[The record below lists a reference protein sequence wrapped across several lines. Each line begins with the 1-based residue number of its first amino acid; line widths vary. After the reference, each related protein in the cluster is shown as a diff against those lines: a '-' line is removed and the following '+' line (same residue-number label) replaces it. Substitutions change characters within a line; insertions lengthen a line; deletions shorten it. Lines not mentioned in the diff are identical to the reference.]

1 MKKIKQILGVVAVF
15 LLVVGCY
22 SQTLQAKELTNSE
35 MIEDSNME
43 LYGQA
48 KFLDDDSIQLTPLET
63 NSSGCVWYPHSVDT
77 TQDFSITV
85 SYWIGGG
92 RELPYEGADG
102 MILGFTEK
110 KGIGSNGEYQG
121 FVSGEKSYGVELDS
135 YPYNRGDPDGKH
147 IAIIK
152 NNVRNH
158 LKYVLDDRV
167 DDSAWH
173 KLSVSYKAK
182 EKTLTVYLD
191 EKEVLASDGIELSQ
205 KCYLGISAATASGC
219 NQHLIKNISI
229 DGKIGQGRKI
239 KYSIKD
245 TYSFVNLTDKIPE
258 KIYTKKFGQLLG
270 RALRTIHDGT
280 AGQCYGM
287 AATVAASAEY
297 NSPAASSY
305 VDESNKKVENL
316 FDVKP
321 DMKSLQSKVTAS
333 EYIKCAFL
341 EQIKPGALSQRLFSV
356 NQLNKLYNKVKENVY
371 NDGEPVIIEIQ
382 DGGGHALLATGT
394 GEDTEEQTEILV
406 YDCNYPKTMRS
417 LYLLKNEKGKY
428 KGWQY
433 KTPYKEYSGGEN
445 YLGGLYDDK
454 YISYNTTTKKVIQS
468 FENYKGGKKEKID
481 TYALIKPSKTKDD
494 IELLKGYKGS
504 LELEKIGK
512 DESIIPI
519 SVVTGNS
526 DDCVGQYYWVNND
539 KIKFKSNTENSS
551 YVITS
556 ENIEVGMAVPKNS
569 EATVDISK
577 KNTPVSLKL
586 SGDRKFEI
594 EYTTTDNKENIILYK
609 IQGIG
614 GEEVSCEKNGSEID
628 ITGVKNIETTISIG
642 DKEISK
648 NNISDLSEGDTY
660 ILNVNDNTFRR
671 TEKIEN
677 NNVNIKVIANEN
689 GIAAARPLWLP
700 ALSKEIDIHDI
711 NVENIMFAGSIKA
724 VVGMID
730 NPESQSQ
737 YPYYIDF
744 SEFSNLMIVGNQGCG
759 KSTFIQTILYSMA
772 MNYHSDDVN
781 FYILDFSSGLLH
793 NFMKLPHCGNVAQ
806 VDEEDSVNR
815 TIRYLISVIEERNQ
829 IFKKAGVGGFWEFK
843 KISKEPMPLLL
854 LVIDNYFAFGENYE
868 SLEGDIT
875 TLLRSG
881 FRCGIQVIVSANR
894 MNDMKFRLR
903 QNITRVVPLQLNE
916 RMDYMEALGSYLAG
930 FTATVRG
937 RGLCKEEEILE
948 FQTALVSSEKTEYE
962 RIRKVSAE
970 FEAMAKTEKY
980 HARSILVLP
989 ENETYGEF
997 LEKMP
1002 EEMLE
1007 DYIPIGY
1014 EQKEIQPYTVSLK
1027 ESFCYLISGIGRKG
1041 VDNLLEN
1048 TTEYLAATENLPTKK
1063 ELYLV
1068 HLNKNCAIEEERAEA
1083 VYKNDEDIFSMLL
1096 FLKEEFTKR
1105 NKWRKEYLAEG
1116 KEERLYSILK
1126 KEFAQLFFIIDD
1138 FTAFLELVYKSH
1150 GTESYFPITEL
1161 FFKEGKGLGIY
1172 FIAGIDTGNSA
1183 SAVYTQ
1189 AYKNFT
1195 NEKKGIH
1202 LGGQLN
1208 QQNLF
1213 QFQIPITK
1221 QLTRLDDNIGCFVE
1235 KETPYSVFIPW
1246 NQSQ

>member
-526 DDCVGQYYWVNND
+526 DNCVGQYYWVNND

-677 NNVNIKVIANEN
+677 NNVNAKVKVGKIK
-689 GIAAARPLWLP
+689 
-700 ALSKEIDIHDI
+700 
-711 NVENIMFAGSIKA
+711 
-724 VVGMID
+724 
-730 NPESQSQ
+730 
-737 YPYYIDF
+737 
-744 SEFSNLMIVGNQGCG
+744 
-759 KSTFIQTILYSMA
+759 
-772 MNYHSDDVN
+772 
-781 FYILDFSSGLLH
+781 LL
-793 NFMKLPHCGNVAQ
+793 
-806 VDEEDSVNR
+806 
-815 TIRYLISVIEERNQ
+815 
-829 IFKKAGVGGFWEFK
+829 GVSK
-843 KISKEPMPLLL
+843 KISEGKKIVLKT
-854 LVIDNYFAFGENYE
+854 VISPNNASNK
-868 SLEGDIT
+868 T
-875 TLLRSG
+875 
-881 FRCGIQVIVSANR
+881 IVWKSSNP
-894 MNDMKFRLR
+894 K
-903 QNITRVVPLQLNE
+903 V
-916 RMDYMEALGSYLAG
+916 
-930 FTATVRG
+930 ATVT
-937 RGLCKEEEILE
+937 
-948 FQTALVSSEKTEYE
+948 Q
-962 RIRKVSAE
+962 
-970 FEAMAKTEKY
+970 
-980 HARSILVLP
+980 
-989 ENETYGEF
+989 
-997 LEKMP
+997 
-1002 EEMLE
+1002 
-1007 DYIPIGY
+1007 
-1014 EQKEIQPYTVSLK
+1014 
-1027 ESFCYLISGIGRKG
+1027 SGIVTMKKKTGGKKVAITAIATDGSNKYASWKITSMKG
-1041 VDNLLEN
+1041 VVKKVKINGKKRIKAGKTLKLKAKILATKHANKKLLWKSN
-1048 TTEYLAATENLPTKK
+1048 NSKLATVNQKGVVKVHKK
-1063 ELYLV
+1063 A
-1068 HLNKNCAIEEERAEA
+1068 K
-1083 VYKNDEDIFSMLL
+1083 
-1096 FLKEEFTKR
+1096 
-1105 NKWRKEYLAEG
+1105 G
-1116 KEERLYSILK
+1116 KTIK
-1126 KEFAQLFFIIDD
+1126 I
-1138 FTAFLELVYKSH
+1138 TAFATDGSNKKS
-1150 GTESYFPITEL
+1150 TI
-1161 FFKEGKGLGIY
+1161 KIK
-1172 FIAGIDTGNSA
+1172 
-1183 SAVYTQ
+1183 V
-1189 AYKNFT
+1189 K
-1195 NEKKGIH
+1195 
-1202 LGGQLN
+1202 
-1208 QQNLF
+1208 
-1213 QFQIPITK
+1213 
-1221 QLTRLDDNIGCFVE
+1221 
-1235 KETPYSVFIPW
+1235 
-1246 NQSQ
+1246 

>member
-445 YLGGLYDDK
+445 YLGGLYDNK

-677 NNVNIKVIANEN
+677 NNVNAKVKVGKIK
-689 GIAAARPLWLP
+689 
-700 ALSKEIDIHDI
+700 
-711 NVENIMFAGSIKA
+711 
-724 VVGMID
+724 
-730 NPESQSQ
+730 
-737 YPYYIDF
+737 
-744 SEFSNLMIVGNQGCG
+744 
-759 KSTFIQTILYSMA
+759 
-772 MNYHSDDVN
+772 
-781 FYILDFSSGLLH
+781 LL
-793 NFMKLPHCGNVAQ
+793 
-806 VDEEDSVNR
+806 
-815 TIRYLISVIEERNQ
+815 
-829 IFKKAGVGGFWEFK
+829 GVSK
-843 KISKEPMPLLL
+843 KISEGKKIVLKT
-854 LVIDNYFAFGENYE
+854 VISPNNASNK
-868 SLEGDIT
+868 T
-875 TLLRSG
+875 
-881 FRCGIQVIVSANR
+881 IVWKSSNP
-894 MNDMKFRLR
+894 K
-903 QNITRVVPLQLNE
+903 V
-916 RMDYMEALGSYLAG
+916 
-930 FTATVRG
+930 ATVT
-937 RGLCKEEEILE
+937 
-948 FQTALVSSEKTEYE
+948 Q
-962 RIRKVSAE
+962 
-970 FEAMAKTEKY
+970 
-980 HARSILVLP
+980 
-989 ENETYGEF
+989 
-997 LEKMP
+997 
-1002 EEMLE
+1002 
-1007 DYIPIGY
+1007 
-1014 EQKEIQPYTVSLK
+1014 
-1027 ESFCYLISGIGRKG
+1027 SGIVTMKKKTGGKKVAITAIATDGSNKYASWKITSMKG
-1041 VDNLLEN
+1041 VVKKVKINGKKRIKAGKTLKLKAKILATKHANKKLLWKSN
-1048 TTEYLAATENLPTKK
+1048 NSKLATVNQKGVVKVHKK
-1063 ELYLV
+1063 A
-1068 HLNKNCAIEEERAEA
+1068 K
-1083 VYKNDEDIFSMLL
+1083 
-1096 FLKEEFTKR
+1096 
-1105 NKWRKEYLAEG
+1105 G
-1116 KEERLYSILK
+1116 KTIK
-1126 KEFAQLFFIIDD
+1126 I
-1138 FTAFLELVYKSH
+1138 TAFATDGSNKKS
-1150 GTESYFPITEL
+1150 TI
-1161 FFKEGKGLGIY
+1161 KIK
-1172 FIAGIDTGNSA
+1172 
-1183 SAVYTQ
+1183 V
-1189 AYKNFT
+1189 K
-1195 NEKKGIH
+1195 
-1202 LGGQLN
+1202 
-1208 QQNLF
+1208 
-1213 QFQIPITK
+1213 
-1221 QLTRLDDNIGCFVE
+1221 
-1235 KETPYSVFIPW
+1235 
-1246 NQSQ
+1246 

>member
-677 NNVNIKVIANEN
+677 NNVNAKV
-689 GIAAARPLWLP
+689 
-700 ALSKEIDIHDI
+700 K
-711 NVENIMFAGSIKA
+711 
-724 VVGMID
+724 VGK
-730 NPESQSQ
+730 N
-737 YPYYIDF
+737 
-744 SEFSNLMIVGNQGCG
+744 
-759 KSTFIQTILYSMA
+759 K
-772 MNYHSDDVN
+772 
-781 FYILDFSSGLLH
+781 LL
-793 NFMKLPHCGNVAQ
+793 
-806 VDEEDSVNR
+806 
-815 TIRYLISVIEERNQ
+815 
-829 IFKKAGVGGFWEFK
+829 GVSK
-843 KISKEPMPLLL
+843 KISEGKKIVLKT
-854 LVIDNYFAFGENYE
+854 VISPNNASNK
-868 SLEGDIT
+868 T
-875 TLLRSG
+875 
-881 FRCGIQVIVSANR
+881 IVWKSSNP
-894 MNDMKFRLR
+894 K
-903 QNITRVVPLQLNE
+903 V
-916 RMDYMEALGSYLAG
+916 
-930 FTATVRG
+930 ATVT
-937 RGLCKEEEILE
+937 
-948 FQTALVSSEKTEYE
+948 Q
-962 RIRKVSAE
+962 
-970 FEAMAKTEKY
+970 
-980 HARSILVLP
+980 
-989 ENETYGEF
+989 
-997 LEKMP
+997 
-1002 EEMLE
+1002 
-1007 DYIPIGY
+1007 
-1014 EQKEIQPYTVSLK
+1014 
-1027 ESFCYLISGIGRKG
+1027 SGIVTMKKKTGGKKVAITAIATDGSNKYASWKITSMKG
-1041 VDNLLEN
+1041 VVKKVKINGKKRIKAGKTLKLKAKILATKHANKKLLWKSN
-1048 TTEYLAATENLPTKK
+1048 NSKLATVNQKGVVKVHKK
-1063 ELYLV
+1063 A
-1068 HLNKNCAIEEERAEA
+1068 K
-1083 VYKNDEDIFSMLL
+1083 
-1096 FLKEEFTKR
+1096 
-1105 NKWRKEYLAEG
+1105 G
-1116 KEERLYSILK
+1116 KTIK
-1126 KEFAQLFFIIDD
+1126 I
-1138 FTAFLELVYKSH
+1138 TAFATDGSNKKS
-1150 GTESYFPITEL
+1150 TI
-1161 FFKEGKGLGIY
+1161 KIK
-1172 FIAGIDTGNSA
+1172 
-1183 SAVYTQ
+1183 V
-1189 AYKNFT
+1189 K
-1195 NEKKGIH
+1195 
-1202 LGGQLN
+1202 
-1208 QQNLF
+1208 
-1213 QFQIPITK
+1213 
-1221 QLTRLDDNIGCFVE
+1221 
-1235 KETPYSVFIPW
+1235 
-1246 NQSQ
+1246 

>member
-539 KIKFKSNTENSS
+539 KIKFKSNAENSS

-677 NNVNIKVIANEN
+677 NNVNAKVKVGKIK
-689 GIAAARPLWLP
+689 
-700 ALSKEIDIHDI
+700 
-711 NVENIMFAGSIKA
+711 
-724 VVGMID
+724 
-730 NPESQSQ
+730 
-737 YPYYIDF
+737 
-744 SEFSNLMIVGNQGCG
+744 
-759 KSTFIQTILYSMA
+759 
-772 MNYHSDDVN
+772 
-781 FYILDFSSGLLH
+781 LL
-793 NFMKLPHCGNVAQ
+793 
-806 VDEEDSVNR
+806 
-815 TIRYLISVIEERNQ
+815 
-829 IFKKAGVGGFWEFK
+829 GVSK
-843 KISKEPMPLLL
+843 KISEGKKIVLKT
-854 LVIDNYFAFGENYE
+854 VISPNNASNK
-868 SLEGDIT
+868 T
-875 TLLRSG
+875 
-881 FRCGIQVIVSANR
+881 IVWKSSNP
-894 MNDMKFRLR
+894 K
-903 QNITRVVPLQLNE
+903 V
-916 RMDYMEALGSYLAG
+916 
-930 FTATVRG
+930 ATVT
-937 RGLCKEEEILE
+937 
-948 FQTALVSSEKTEYE
+948 Q
-962 RIRKVSAE
+962 
-970 FEAMAKTEKY
+970 
-980 HARSILVLP
+980 
-989 ENETYGEF
+989 
-997 LEKMP
+997 
-1002 EEMLE
+1002 
-1007 DYIPIGY
+1007 
-1014 EQKEIQPYTVSLK
+1014 
-1027 ESFCYLISGIGRKG
+1027 SGIVTMKKKTGGKKVAITAIATDGSNKYASWKITSMKG
-1041 VDNLLEN
+1041 VVKKVKINGKKRIKAGKTLKLKAKILATKHANKKLLWKSN
-1048 TTEYLAATENLPTKK
+1048 NSKLATVNQKGVVKVHKK
-1063 ELYLV
+1063 A
-1068 HLNKNCAIEEERAEA
+1068 K
-1083 VYKNDEDIFSMLL
+1083 
-1096 FLKEEFTKR
+1096 
-1105 NKWRKEYLAEG
+1105 G
-1116 KEERLYSILK
+1116 KTIK
-1126 KEFAQLFFIIDD
+1126 I
-1138 FTAFLELVYKSH
+1138 TAFATDGSNKKS
-1150 GTESYFPITEL
+1150 TI
-1161 FFKEGKGLGIY
+1161 KIK
-1172 FIAGIDTGNSA
+1172 
-1183 SAVYTQ
+1183 V
-1189 AYKNFT
+1189 K
-1195 NEKKGIH
+1195 
-1202 LGGQLN
+1202 
-1208 QQNLF
+1208 
-1213 QFQIPITK
+1213 
-1221 QLTRLDDNIGCFVE
+1221 
-1235 KETPYSVFIPW
+1235 
-1246 NQSQ
+1246 

>member
-569 EATVDISK
+569 EATVNISK

-677 NNVNIKVIANEN
+677 NNVNAKVKVGKIK
-689 GIAAARPLWLP
+689 
-700 ALSKEIDIHDI
+700 
-711 NVENIMFAGSIKA
+711 
-724 VVGMID
+724 
-730 NPESQSQ
+730 
-737 YPYYIDF
+737 
-744 SEFSNLMIVGNQGCG
+744 
-759 KSTFIQTILYSMA
+759 
-772 MNYHSDDVN
+772 
-781 FYILDFSSGLLH
+781 LL
-793 NFMKLPHCGNVAQ
+793 
-806 VDEEDSVNR
+806 
-815 TIRYLISVIEERNQ
+815 
-829 IFKKAGVGGFWEFK
+829 GVSK
-843 KISKEPMPLLL
+843 KISEGKKIVLKT
-854 LVIDNYFAFGENYE
+854 VISPNNASNK
-868 SLEGDIT
+868 T
-875 TLLRSG
+875 
-881 FRCGIQVIVSANR
+881 IVWKSSNP
-894 MNDMKFRLR
+894 K
-903 QNITRVVPLQLNE
+903 V
-916 RMDYMEALGSYLAG
+916 
-930 FTATVRG
+930 ATVT
-937 RGLCKEEEILE
+937 
-948 FQTALVSSEKTEYE
+948 Q
-962 RIRKVSAE
+962 
-970 FEAMAKTEKY
+970 
-980 HARSILVLP
+980 
-989 ENETYGEF
+989 
-997 LEKMP
+997 
-1002 EEMLE
+1002 
-1007 DYIPIGY
+1007 
-1014 EQKEIQPYTVSLK
+1014 
-1027 ESFCYLISGIGRKG
+1027 SGIVTMKKKTGGKKVAITAIATDGSNKYASWKITSMKG
-1041 VDNLLEN
+1041 VVKKVKINGKKRIKAGKTLKLKAKILATKHANKKLLWKSN
-1048 TTEYLAATENLPTKK
+1048 NSKLATVNQKGVVKVHKK
-1063 ELYLV
+1063 A
-1068 HLNKNCAIEEERAEA
+1068 K
-1083 VYKNDEDIFSMLL
+1083 
-1096 FLKEEFTKR
+1096 
-1105 NKWRKEYLAEG
+1105 G
-1116 KEERLYSILK
+1116 KTIK
-1126 KEFAQLFFIIDD
+1126 I
-1138 FTAFLELVYKSH
+1138 TAFATDGSNKKS
-1150 GTESYFPITEL
+1150 TI
-1161 FFKEGKGLGIY
+1161 KIK
-1172 FIAGIDTGNSA
+1172 
-1183 SAVYTQ
+1183 V
-1189 AYKNFT
+1189 K
-1195 NEKKGIH
+1195 
-1202 LGGQLN
+1202 
-1208 QQNLF
+1208 
-1213 QFQIPITK
+1213 
-1221 QLTRLDDNIGCFVE
+1221 
-1235 KETPYSVFIPW
+1235 
-1246 NQSQ
+1246 

>member
-551 YVITS
+551 YEITS

-677 NNVNIKVIANEN
+677 NNVNAKVKVGKIK
-689 GIAAARPLWLP
+689 
-700 ALSKEIDIHDI
+700 
-711 NVENIMFAGSIKA
+711 
-724 VVGMID
+724 
-730 NPESQSQ
+730 
-737 YPYYIDF
+737 
-744 SEFSNLMIVGNQGCG
+744 
-759 KSTFIQTILYSMA
+759 
-772 MNYHSDDVN
+772 
-781 FYILDFSSGLLH
+781 LL
-793 NFMKLPHCGNVAQ
+793 
-806 VDEEDSVNR
+806 
-815 TIRYLISVIEERNQ
+815 
-829 IFKKAGVGGFWEFK
+829 GVSK
-843 KISKEPMPLLL
+843 KISEGKKIVLKT
-854 LVIDNYFAFGENYE
+854 VISPNNASNK
-868 SLEGDIT
+868 T
-875 TLLRSG
+875 
-881 FRCGIQVIVSANR
+881 IVWKSSNP
-894 MNDMKFRLR
+894 K
-903 QNITRVVPLQLNE
+903 V
-916 RMDYMEALGSYLAG
+916 
-930 FTATVRG
+930 ATVT
-937 RGLCKEEEILE
+937 
-948 FQTALVSSEKTEYE
+948 Q
-962 RIRKVSAE
+962 
-970 FEAMAKTEKY
+970 
-980 HARSILVLP
+980 
-989 ENETYGEF
+989 
-997 LEKMP
+997 
-1002 EEMLE
+1002 
-1007 DYIPIGY
+1007 
-1014 EQKEIQPYTVSLK
+1014 
-1027 ESFCYLISGIGRKG
+1027 SGIVTMKKKTGGKKVAITAIATDGSNKYASWKITSMKG
-1041 VDNLLEN
+1041 VVKKVKINGKKRIKAGKTLKLKAKILATKHANKKLLWKSN
-1048 TTEYLAATENLPTKK
+1048 NSKLATVNQKGVVKVHKK
-1063 ELYLV
+1063 A
-1068 HLNKNCAIEEERAEA
+1068 K
-1083 VYKNDEDIFSMLL
+1083 
-1096 FLKEEFTKR
+1096 
-1105 NKWRKEYLAEG
+1105 G
-1116 KEERLYSILK
+1116 KTIK
-1126 KEFAQLFFIIDD
+1126 I
-1138 FTAFLELVYKSH
+1138 TAFATDGSNKKS
-1150 GTESYFPITEL
+1150 TI
-1161 FFKEGKGLGIY
+1161 KIK
-1172 FIAGIDTGNSA
+1172 
-1183 SAVYTQ
+1183 V
-1189 AYKNFT
+1189 K
-1195 NEKKGIH
+1195 
-1202 LGGQLN
+1202 
-1208 QQNLF
+1208 
-1213 QFQIPITK
+1213 
-1221 QLTRLDDNIGCFVE
+1221 
-1235 KETPYSVFIPW
+1235 
-1246 NQSQ
+1246 

>member
-677 NNVNIKVIANEN
+677 NNVNAKVKVGKIK
-689 GIAAARPLWLP
+689 
-700 ALSKEIDIHDI
+700 
-711 NVENIMFAGSIKA
+711 
-724 VVGMID
+724 
-730 NPESQSQ
+730 
-737 YPYYIDF
+737 
-744 SEFSNLMIVGNQGCG
+744 
-759 KSTFIQTILYSMA
+759 
-772 MNYHSDDVN
+772 
-781 FYILDFSSGLLH
+781 LL
-793 NFMKLPHCGNVAQ
+793 
-806 VDEEDSVNR
+806 
-815 TIRYLISVIEERNQ
+815 
-829 IFKKAGVGGFWEFK
+829 GVSK
-843 KISKEPMPLLL
+843 KISEGKKIVLKT
-854 LVIDNYFAFGENYE
+854 VISPNNASNK
-868 SLEGDIT
+868 T
-875 TLLRSG
+875 
-881 FRCGIQVIVSANR
+881 IVWKSSNP
-894 MNDMKFRLR
+894 K
-903 QNITRVVPLQLNE
+903 V
-916 RMDYMEALGSYLAG
+916 
-930 FTATVRG
+930 ATVT
-937 RGLCKEEEILE
+937 
-948 FQTALVSSEKTEYE
+948 Q
-962 RIRKVSAE
+962 
-970 FEAMAKTEKY
+970 
-980 HARSILVLP
+980 
-989 ENETYGEF
+989 
-997 LEKMP
+997 
-1002 EEMLE
+1002 
-1007 DYIPIGY
+1007 
-1014 EQKEIQPYTVSLK
+1014 
-1027 ESFCYLISGIGRKG
+1027 SGIVTMKKKTGGKKVAITAIATDGSNKYASWKITSMKG
-1041 VDNLLEN
+1041 VVKKVKINGKKRIKAGKTLKLKAKILATKHANKKLLWKSN
-1048 TTEYLAATENLPTKK
+1048 NSKLATVNQKGVVKVHKKAKGKRTE
-1063 ELYLV
+1063 
-1068 HLNKNCAIEEERAEA
+1068 
-1083 VYKNDEDIFSMLL
+1083 
-1096 FLKEEFTKR
+1096 TKR
-1105 NKWRKEYLAEG
+1105 EY
-1116 KEERLYSILK
+1116 
-1126 KEFAQLFFIIDD
+1126 
-1138 FTAFLELVYKSH
+1138 
-1150 GTESYFPITEL
+1150 
-1161 FFKEGKGLGIY
+1161 
-1172 FIAGIDTGNSA
+1172 
-1183 SAVYTQ
+1183 
-1189 AYKNFT
+1189 
-1195 NEKKGIH
+1195 
-1202 LGGQLN
+1202 
-1208 QQNLF
+1208 
-1213 QFQIPITK
+1213 
-1221 QLTRLDDNIGCFVE
+1221 
-1235 KETPYSVFIPW
+1235 
-1246 NQSQ
+1246 

>member
-158 LKYVLDDRV
+158 LKYVLDNRV

-677 NNVNIKVIANEN
+677 NNVNAKVKVGKIK
-689 GIAAARPLWLP
+689 
-700 ALSKEIDIHDI
+700 
-711 NVENIMFAGSIKA
+711 
-724 VVGMID
+724 
-730 NPESQSQ
+730 
-737 YPYYIDF
+737 
-744 SEFSNLMIVGNQGCG
+744 
-759 KSTFIQTILYSMA
+759 
-772 MNYHSDDVN
+772 
-781 FYILDFSSGLLH
+781 LL
-793 NFMKLPHCGNVAQ
+793 
-806 VDEEDSVNR
+806 
-815 TIRYLISVIEERNQ
+815 
-829 IFKKAGVGGFWEFK
+829 GVSK
-843 KISKEPMPLLL
+843 KISEGKKIVLKA
-854 LVIDNYFAFGENYE
+854 VISPNNASNK
-868 SLEGDIT
+868 T
-875 TLLRSG
+875 
-881 FRCGIQVIVSANR
+881 IVWKSSNP
-894 MNDMKFRLR
+894 K
-903 QNITRVVPLQLNE
+903 V
-916 RMDYMEALGSYLAG
+916 
-930 FTATVRG
+930 ATVT
-937 RGLCKEEEILE
+937 
-948 FQTALVSSEKTEYE
+948 Q
-962 RIRKVSAE
+962 
-970 FEAMAKTEKY
+970 
-980 HARSILVLP
+980 
-989 ENETYGEF
+989 
-997 LEKMP
+997 
-1002 EEMLE
+1002 
-1007 DYIPIGY
+1007 
-1014 EQKEIQPYTVSLK
+1014 
-1027 ESFCYLISGIGRKG
+1027 SGIVTMKKKTGGKKVTITAIATDGSNKYASWKITSMKG
-1041 VDNLLEN
+1041 VVKKVKINGKKRIKAGKTLKLKAKVLATKHANKKLLWKSN
-1048 TTEYLAATENLPTKK
+1048 NSKFATVNQKGVVKVHKK
-1063 ELYLV
+1063 A
-1068 HLNKNCAIEEERAEA
+1068 K
-1083 VYKNDEDIFSMLL
+1083 
-1096 FLKEEFTKR
+1096 
-1105 NKWRKEYLAEG
+1105 G
-1116 KEERLYSILK
+1116 KTIK
-1126 KEFAQLFFIIDD
+1126 I
-1138 FTAFLELVYKSH
+1138 TAFATDGSNKKS
-1150 GTESYFPITEL
+1150 TI
-1161 FFKEGKGLGIY
+1161 KIK
-1172 FIAGIDTGNSA
+1172 
-1183 SAVYTQ
+1183 V
-1189 AYKNFT
+1189 K
-1195 NEKKGIH
+1195 
-1202 LGGQLN
+1202 
-1208 QQNLF
+1208 
-1213 QFQIPITK
+1213 
-1221 QLTRLDDNIGCFVE
+1221 
-1235 KETPYSVFIPW
+1235 
-1246 NQSQ
+1246 

>member
-628 ITGVKNIETTISIG
+628 ITGVKNIETTISIR

-677 NNVNIKVIANEN
+677 NNVNAKVKVGKIK
-689 GIAAARPLWLP
+689 
-700 ALSKEIDIHDI
+700 
-711 NVENIMFAGSIKA
+711 
-724 VVGMID
+724 
-730 NPESQSQ
+730 
-737 YPYYIDF
+737 
-744 SEFSNLMIVGNQGCG
+744 
-759 KSTFIQTILYSMA
+759 
-772 MNYHSDDVN
+772 
-781 FYILDFSSGLLH
+781 LL
-793 NFMKLPHCGNVAQ
+793 
-806 VDEEDSVNR
+806 
-815 TIRYLISVIEERNQ
+815 
-829 IFKKAGVGGFWEFK
+829 GVSK
-843 KISKEPMPLLL
+843 KISEGKKIVLKT
-854 LVIDNYFAFGENYE
+854 VISPNNASNK
-868 SLEGDIT
+868 T
-875 TLLRSG
+875 
-881 FRCGIQVIVSANR
+881 IVWKSSNP
-894 MNDMKFRLR
+894 K
-903 QNITRVVPLQLNE
+903 V
-916 RMDYMEALGSYLAG
+916 
-930 FTATVRG
+930 ATVT
-937 RGLCKEEEILE
+937 
-948 FQTALVSSEKTEYE
+948 Q
-962 RIRKVSAE
+962 
-970 FEAMAKTEKY
+970 
-980 HARSILVLP
+980 
-989 ENETYGEF
+989 
-997 LEKMP
+997 
-1002 EEMLE
+1002 
-1007 DYIPIGY
+1007 
-1014 EQKEIQPYTVSLK
+1014 
-1027 ESFCYLISGIGRKG
+1027 SGIVTMKKKTGGKKVAITAIATDGSNKYASWKITSMKG
-1041 VDNLLEN
+1041 VVKKVKINGKKRIKAGKTLKLKAKILATKHANKKLLWKSN
-1048 TTEYLAATENLPTKK
+1048 NSKLATVNQKGVVKVHKK
-1063 ELYLV
+1063 A
-1068 HLNKNCAIEEERAEA
+1068 K
-1083 VYKNDEDIFSMLL
+1083 
-1096 FLKEEFTKR
+1096 
-1105 NKWRKEYLAEG
+1105 G
-1116 KEERLYSILK
+1116 KTIK
-1126 KEFAQLFFIIDD
+1126 I
-1138 FTAFLELVYKSH
+1138 TAFATDGSNKKS
-1150 GTESYFPITEL
+1150 TI
-1161 FFKEGKGLGIY
+1161 KIK
-1172 FIAGIDTGNSA
+1172 
-1183 SAVYTQ
+1183 V
-1189 AYKNFT
+1189 K
-1195 NEKKGIH
+1195 
-1202 LGGQLN
+1202 
-1208 QQNLF
+1208 
-1213 QFQIPITK
+1213 
-1221 QLTRLDDNIGCFVE
+1221 
-1235 KETPYSVFIPW
+1235 
-1246 NQSQ
+1246 

>member
-677 NNVNIKVIANEN
+677 NNVNAKVKVGKIK
-689 GIAAARPLWLP
+689 
-700 ALSKEIDIHDI
+700 
-711 NVENIMFAGSIKA
+711 
-724 VVGMID
+724 
-730 NPESQSQ
+730 
-737 YPYYIDF
+737 
-744 SEFSNLMIVGNQGCG
+744 
-759 KSTFIQTILYSMA
+759 
-772 MNYHSDDVN
+772 
-781 FYILDFSSGLLH
+781 LL
-793 NFMKLPHCGNVAQ
+793 
-806 VDEEDSVNR
+806 
-815 TIRYLISVIEERNQ
+815 
-829 IFKKAGVGGFWEFK
+829 GVSK
-843 KISKEPMPLLL
+843 KISEGKKIVLKT
-854 LVIDNYFAFGENYE
+854 VISPNNASDK
-868 SLEGDIT
+868 T
-875 TLLRSG
+875 
-881 FRCGIQVIVSANR
+881 IVWKSSNP
-894 MNDMKFRLR
+894 K
-903 QNITRVVPLQLNE
+903 V
-916 RMDYMEALGSYLAG
+916 
-930 FTATVRG
+930 ATVT
-937 RGLCKEEEILE
+937 
-948 FQTALVSSEKTEYE
+948 Q
-962 RIRKVSAE
+962 
-970 FEAMAKTEKY
+970 
-980 HARSILVLP
+980 
-989 ENETYGEF
+989 
-997 LEKMP
+997 
-1002 EEMLE
+1002 
-1007 DYIPIGY
+1007 
-1014 EQKEIQPYTVSLK
+1014 
-1027 ESFCYLISGIGRKG
+1027 SGIVTMKKKTGGKKVAITAIATDGSNKYASWKITSMKG
-1041 VDNLLEN
+1041 VVKKVKINGKKRIKAGKTLKLKAKILATKHANKKLLWKSN
-1048 TTEYLAATENLPTKK
+1048 NSKLATVNQKGVVKVHKK
-1063 ELYLV
+1063 A
-1068 HLNKNCAIEEERAEA
+1068 K
-1083 VYKNDEDIFSMLL
+1083 
-1096 FLKEEFTKR
+1096 
-1105 NKWRKEYLAEG
+1105 G
-1116 KEERLYSILK
+1116 KTIK
-1126 KEFAQLFFIIDD
+1126 I
-1138 FTAFLELVYKSH
+1138 TAFATDGSNKKS
-1150 GTESYFPITEL
+1150 TI
-1161 FFKEGKGLGIY
+1161 KIK
-1172 FIAGIDTGNSA
+1172 
-1183 SAVYTQ
+1183 V
-1189 AYKNFT
+1189 K
-1195 NEKKGIH
+1195 
-1202 LGGQLN
+1202 
-1208 QQNLF
+1208 
-1213 QFQIPITK
+1213 
-1221 QLTRLDDNIGCFVE
+1221 
-1235 KETPYSVFIPW
+1235 
-1246 NQSQ
+1246 

>member
-147 IAIIK
+147 IEIIK

-677 NNVNIKVIANEN
+677 NNVNAKVKVGKIK
-689 GIAAARPLWLP
+689 
-700 ALSKEIDIHDI
+700 
-711 NVENIMFAGSIKA
+711 
-724 VVGMID
+724 
-730 NPESQSQ
+730 
-737 YPYYIDF
+737 
-744 SEFSNLMIVGNQGCG
+744 
-759 KSTFIQTILYSMA
+759 
-772 MNYHSDDVN
+772 
-781 FYILDFSSGLLH
+781 LL
-793 NFMKLPHCGNVAQ
+793 
-806 VDEEDSVNR
+806 
-815 TIRYLISVIEERNQ
+815 
-829 IFKKAGVGGFWEFK
+829 GVSK
-843 KISKEPMPLLL
+843 KISEGKKIVLKT
-854 LVIDNYFAFGENYE
+854 VISPNNASNK
-868 SLEGDIT
+868 T
-875 TLLRSG
+875 
-881 FRCGIQVIVSANR
+881 IVWKSSNP
-894 MNDMKFRLR
+894 K
-903 QNITRVVPLQLNE
+903 V
-916 RMDYMEALGSYLAG
+916 
-930 FTATVRG
+930 ATVT
-937 RGLCKEEEILE
+937 
-948 FQTALVSSEKTEYE
+948 Q
-962 RIRKVSAE
+962 
-970 FEAMAKTEKY
+970 
-980 HARSILVLP
+980 
-989 ENETYGEF
+989 
-997 LEKMP
+997 
-1002 EEMLE
+1002 
-1007 DYIPIGY
+1007 
-1014 EQKEIQPYTVSLK
+1014 
-1027 ESFCYLISGIGRKG
+1027 SGIVTMKKKTGGKKVAITAIATDGSNKYASWKITSMKG
-1041 VDNLLEN
+1041 VVKKVKINGKKRIKAGKTLKLKAKILATKHANKKLLWKSN
-1048 TTEYLAATENLPTKK
+1048 NSKLATVNQKGVVKVHKK
-1063 ELYLV
+1063 A
-1068 HLNKNCAIEEERAEA
+1068 K
-1083 VYKNDEDIFSMLL
+1083 
-1096 FLKEEFTKR
+1096 
-1105 NKWRKEYLAEG
+1105 G
-1116 KEERLYSILK
+1116 KTIK
-1126 KEFAQLFFIIDD
+1126 I
-1138 FTAFLELVYKSH
+1138 TAFATDGSNKKS
-1150 GTESYFPITEL
+1150 TI
-1161 FFKEGKGLGIY
+1161 KIK
-1172 FIAGIDTGNSA
+1172 
-1183 SAVYTQ
+1183 V
-1189 AYKNFT
+1189 K
-1195 NEKKGIH
+1195 
-1202 LGGQLN
+1202 
-1208 QQNLF
+1208 
-1213 QFQIPITK
+1213 
-1221 QLTRLDDNIGCFVE
+1221 
-1235 KETPYSVFIPW
+1235 
-1246 NQSQ
+1246 

>member
-48 KFLDDDSIQLTPLET
+48 TFLDDDSIQLTPLET

-677 NNVNIKVIANEN
+677 NNVNAKVKVGKIK
-689 GIAAARPLWLP
+689 
-700 ALSKEIDIHDI
+700 
-711 NVENIMFAGSIKA
+711 
-724 VVGMID
+724 
-730 NPESQSQ
+730 
-737 YPYYIDF
+737 
-744 SEFSNLMIVGNQGCG
+744 
-759 KSTFIQTILYSMA
+759 
-772 MNYHSDDVN
+772 
-781 FYILDFSSGLLH
+781 LL
-793 NFMKLPHCGNVAQ
+793 
-806 VDEEDSVNR
+806 
-815 TIRYLISVIEERNQ
+815 
-829 IFKKAGVGGFWEFK
+829 GVSK
-843 KISKEPMPLLL
+843 KISEGKKIVLKT
-854 LVIDNYFAFGENYE
+854 VISPNNASNK
-868 SLEGDIT
+868 T
-875 TLLRSG
+875 
-881 FRCGIQVIVSANR
+881 IVWKSSNP
-894 MNDMKFRLR
+894 K
-903 QNITRVVPLQLNE
+903 V
-916 RMDYMEALGSYLAG
+916 
-930 FTATVRG
+930 ATVT
-937 RGLCKEEEILE
+937 
-948 FQTALVSSEKTEYE
+948 Q
-962 RIRKVSAE
+962 
-970 FEAMAKTEKY
+970 
-980 HARSILVLP
+980 
-989 ENETYGEF
+989 
-997 LEKMP
+997 
-1002 EEMLE
+1002 
-1007 DYIPIGY
+1007 
-1014 EQKEIQPYTVSLK
+1014 
-1027 ESFCYLISGIGRKG
+1027 SGIVTMKKKTGGKKVAITAIATDGSNKYASWKITSMKG
-1041 VDNLLEN
+1041 VVKKVKINGKKRIKAGKTLKLKAKILATKHANKKLLWKSN
-1048 TTEYLAATENLPTKK
+1048 NSKLATVNQKGVVKVHKK
-1063 ELYLV
+1063 A
-1068 HLNKNCAIEEERAEA
+1068 K
-1083 VYKNDEDIFSMLL
+1083 
-1096 FLKEEFTKR
+1096 
-1105 NKWRKEYLAEG
+1105 G
-1116 KEERLYSILK
+1116 KTIK
-1126 KEFAQLFFIIDD
+1126 I
-1138 FTAFLELVYKSH
+1138 TAFATDGSNKKS
-1150 GTESYFPITEL
+1150 TI
-1161 FFKEGKGLGIY
+1161 KIK
-1172 FIAGIDTGNSA
+1172 
-1183 SAVYTQ
+1183 V
-1189 AYKNFT
+1189 K
-1195 NEKKGIH
+1195 
-1202 LGGQLN
+1202 
-1208 QQNLF
+1208 
-1213 QFQIPITK
+1213 
-1221 QLTRLDDNIGCFVE
+1221 
-1235 KETPYSVFIPW
+1235 
-1246 NQSQ
+1246 

>member
-677 NNVNIKVIANEN
+677 NNVNAKVKVEKIK
-689 GIAAARPLWLP
+689 
-700 ALSKEIDIHDI
+700 
-711 NVENIMFAGSIKA
+711 
-724 VVGMID
+724 
-730 NPESQSQ
+730 
-737 YPYYIDF
+737 
-744 SEFSNLMIVGNQGCG
+744 
-759 KSTFIQTILYSMA
+759 
-772 MNYHSDDVN
+772 
-781 FYILDFSSGLLH
+781 LL
-793 NFMKLPHCGNVAQ
+793 
-806 VDEEDSVNR
+806 
-815 TIRYLISVIEERNQ
+815 
-829 IFKKAGVGGFWEFK
+829 GVSK
-843 KISKEPMPLLL
+843 KISEGKKIVLKT
-854 LVIDNYFAFGENYE
+854 VISPNNASNK
-868 SLEGDIT
+868 T
-875 TLLRSG
+875 
-881 FRCGIQVIVSANR
+881 IVWKSSNP
-894 MNDMKFRLR
+894 K
-903 QNITRVVPLQLNE
+903 V
-916 RMDYMEALGSYLAG
+916 
-930 FTATVRG
+930 ATVT
-937 RGLCKEEEILE
+937 
-948 FQTALVSSEKTEYE
+948 Q
-962 RIRKVSAE
+962 
-970 FEAMAKTEKY
+970 
-980 HARSILVLP
+980 
-989 ENETYGEF
+989 
-997 LEKMP
+997 
-1002 EEMLE
+1002 
-1007 DYIPIGY
+1007 
-1014 EQKEIQPYTVSLK
+1014 
-1027 ESFCYLISGIGRKG
+1027 SGIVTMKKKTGGKKVAITAIATDGSNKYASWKITSMKG
-1041 VDNLLEN
+1041 VVKKVKINGKKRIKAGKTLKLKAKILATKHANKKLLWKSN
-1048 TTEYLAATENLPTKK
+1048 NSKLATVNQKGVVKVHKK
-1063 ELYLV
+1063 A
-1068 HLNKNCAIEEERAEA
+1068 K
-1083 VYKNDEDIFSMLL
+1083 
-1096 FLKEEFTKR
+1096 
-1105 NKWRKEYLAEG
+1105 G
-1116 KEERLYSILK
+1116 KTIK
-1126 KEFAQLFFIIDD
+1126 I
-1138 FTAFLELVYKSH
+1138 TAFATDGSNKKS
-1150 GTESYFPITEL
+1150 TI
-1161 FFKEGKGLGIY
+1161 KIK
-1172 FIAGIDTGNSA
+1172 
-1183 SAVYTQ
+1183 V
-1189 AYKNFT
+1189 K
-1195 NEKKGIH
+1195 
-1202 LGGQLN
+1202 
-1208 QQNLF
+1208 
-1213 QFQIPITK
+1213 
-1221 QLTRLDDNIGCFVE
+1221 
-1235 KETPYSVFIPW
+1235 
-1246 NQSQ
+1246 

>member
-677 NNVNIKVIANEN
+677 NNVNAKVKVGKIK
-689 GIAAARPLWLP
+689 
-700 ALSKEIDIHDI
+700 
-711 NVENIMFAGSIKA
+711 
-724 VVGMID
+724 
-730 NPESQSQ
+730 
-737 YPYYIDF
+737 
-744 SEFSNLMIVGNQGCG
+744 
-759 KSTFIQTILYSMA
+759 
-772 MNYHSDDVN
+772 
-781 FYILDFSSGLLH
+781 LL
-793 NFMKLPHCGNVAQ
+793 
-806 VDEEDSVNR
+806 
-815 TIRYLISVIEERNQ
+815 
-829 IFKKAGVGGFWEFK
+829 GVSK
-843 KISKEPMPLLL
+843 KISEGKKIVLKT
-854 LVIDNYFAFGENYE
+854 VISPNNASNK
-868 SLEGDIT
+868 T
-875 TLLRSG
+875 
-881 FRCGIQVIVSANR
+881 IVWKSSNP
-894 MNDMKFRLR
+894 K
-903 QNITRVVPLQLNE
+903 V
-916 RMDYMEALGSYLAG
+916 
-930 FTATVRG
+930 ATVT
-937 RGLCKEEEILE
+937 
-948 FQTALVSSEKTEYE
+948 Q
-962 RIRKVSAE
+962 
-970 FEAMAKTEKY
+970 
-980 HARSILVLP
+980 
-989 ENETYGEF
+989 
-997 LEKMP
+997 
-1002 EEMLE
+1002 
-1007 DYIPIGY
+1007 
-1014 EQKEIQPYTVSLK
+1014 
-1027 ESFCYLISGIGRKG
+1027 SGIVTMKKKTGGKKVAITAIATDGSNKYASWKITSMKG
-1041 VDNLLEN
+1041 VVKKVKINGKKRIKAGKTLKLKAKILATKHANKKLLWKSN
-1048 TTEYLAATENLPTKK
+1048 NSKLATVNQKGVVKVHKK
-1063 ELYLV
+1063 A
-1068 HLNKNCAIEEERAEA
+1068 K
-1083 VYKNDEDIFSMLL
+1083 
-1096 FLKEEFTKR
+1096 
-1105 NKWRKEYLAEG
+1105 G
-1116 KEERLYSILK
+1116 KTIK
-1126 KEFAQLFFIIDD
+1126 I
-1138 FTAFLELVYKSH
+1138 TAFATVGSNKKS
-1150 GTESYFPITEL
+1150 
-1161 FFKEGKGLGIY
+1161 
-1172 FIAGIDTGNSA
+1172 
-1183 SAVYTQ
+1183 
-1189 AYKNFT
+1189 
-1195 NEKKGIH
+1195 
-1202 LGGQLN
+1202 
-1208 QQNLF
+1208 
-1213 QFQIPITK
+1213 
-1221 QLTRLDDNIGCFVE
+1221 NIKIKV
-1235 KETPYSVFIPW
+1235 K
-1246 NQSQ
+1246 

>member
-382 DGGGHALLATGT
+382 DGGGHALLTTGT

-677 NNVNIKVIANEN
+677 NNVNAKVKVGKIK
-689 GIAAARPLWLP
+689 
-700 ALSKEIDIHDI
+700 
-711 NVENIMFAGSIKA
+711 
-724 VVGMID
+724 
-730 NPESQSQ
+730 
-737 YPYYIDF
+737 
-744 SEFSNLMIVGNQGCG
+744 
-759 KSTFIQTILYSMA
+759 
-772 MNYHSDDVN
+772 
-781 FYILDFSSGLLH
+781 LL
-793 NFMKLPHCGNVAQ
+793 
-806 VDEEDSVNR
+806 
-815 TIRYLISVIEERNQ
+815 
-829 IFKKAGVGGFWEFK
+829 GVSK
-843 KISKEPMPLLL
+843 KISEGKKIVLKT
-854 LVIDNYFAFGENYE
+854 VISPNNASNK
-868 SLEGDIT
+868 T
-875 TLLRSG
+875 
-881 FRCGIQVIVSANR
+881 IVWKSSNP
-894 MNDMKFRLR
+894 K
-903 QNITRVVPLQLNE
+903 V
-916 RMDYMEALGSYLAG
+916 
-930 FTATVRG
+930 ATVT
-937 RGLCKEEEILE
+937 
-948 FQTALVSSEKTEYE
+948 Q
-962 RIRKVSAE
+962 
-970 FEAMAKTEKY
+970 
-980 HARSILVLP
+980 
-989 ENETYGEF
+989 
-997 LEKMP
+997 
-1002 EEMLE
+1002 
-1007 DYIPIGY
+1007 
-1014 EQKEIQPYTVSLK
+1014 
-1027 ESFCYLISGIGRKG
+1027 SGIVTMKKKTGGKKVAITAIATDGSNKYASWKITSMKG
-1041 VDNLLEN
+1041 VVKKVKINGKKRIKAGKTLKLKAKILATKHANKKLLWKSN
-1048 TTEYLAATENLPTKK
+1048 NSKLATVNQKGVVKVHKK
-1063 ELYLV
+1063 A
-1068 HLNKNCAIEEERAEA
+1068 K
-1083 VYKNDEDIFSMLL
+1083 
-1096 FLKEEFTKR
+1096 
-1105 NKWRKEYLAEG
+1105 G
-1116 KEERLYSILK
+1116 KTIK
-1126 KEFAQLFFIIDD
+1126 I
-1138 FTAFLELVYKSH
+1138 TAFATDGSNKKS
-1150 GTESYFPITEL
+1150 TI
-1161 FFKEGKGLGIY
+1161 KIK
-1172 FIAGIDTGNSA
+1172 
-1183 SAVYTQ
+1183 V
-1189 AYKNFT
+1189 K
-1195 NEKKGIH
+1195 
-1202 LGGQLN
+1202 
-1208 QQNLF
+1208 
-1213 QFQIPITK
+1213 
-1221 QLTRLDDNIGCFVE
+1221 
-1235 KETPYSVFIPW
+1235 
-1246 NQSQ
+1246 

>member
-677 NNVNIKVIANEN
+677 NNVNAKVKVGKIK
-689 GIAAARPLWLP
+689 
-700 ALSKEIDIHDI
+700 
-711 NVENIMFAGSIKA
+711 
-724 VVGMID
+724 
-730 NPESQSQ
+730 
-737 YPYYIDF
+737 
-744 SEFSNLMIVGNQGCG
+744 
-759 KSTFIQTILYSMA
+759 
-772 MNYHSDDVN
+772 
-781 FYILDFSSGLLH
+781 LL
-793 NFMKLPHCGNVAQ
+793 
-806 VDEEDSVNR
+806 
-815 TIRYLISVIEERNQ
+815 
-829 IFKKAGVGGFWEFK
+829 GVSK
-843 KISKEPMPLLL
+843 KISEGKKIVLKT
-854 LVIDNYFAFGENYE
+854 VISPNNASNK
-868 SLEGDIT
+868 T
-875 TLLRSG
+875 
-881 FRCGIQVIVSANR
+881 IVWKSSNP
-894 MNDMKFRLR
+894 K
-903 QNITRVVPLQLNE
+903 V
-916 RMDYMEALGSYLAG
+916 
-930 FTATVRG
+930 ATVT
-937 RGLCKEEEILE
+937 
-948 FQTALVSSEKTEYE
+948 Q
-962 RIRKVSAE
+962 
-970 FEAMAKTEKY
+970 
-980 HARSILVLP
+980 
-989 ENETYGEF
+989 
-997 LEKMP
+997 
-1002 EEMLE
+1002 
-1007 DYIPIGY
+1007 
-1014 EQKEIQPYTVSLK
+1014 
-1027 ESFCYLISGIGRKG
+1027 SGIVTMKKKTGGKKVAITAIATDGSNKYASWKITSMKG
-1041 VDNLLEN
+1041 VVKKVKINGKKRIKAGKTLKLKAKILATKHANKKLLWKSN
-1048 TTEYLAATENLPTKK
+1048 NSKLATVNQKGVIKVHKK
-1063 ELYLV
+1063 A
-1068 HLNKNCAIEEERAEA
+1068 K
-1083 VYKNDEDIFSMLL
+1083 
-1096 FLKEEFTKR
+1096 
-1105 NKWRKEYLAEG
+1105 G
-1116 KEERLYSILK
+1116 KTIK
-1126 KEFAQLFFIIDD
+1126 I
-1138 FTAFLELVYKSH
+1138 TAFATDGSNKKS
-1150 GTESYFPITEL
+1150 TI
-1161 FFKEGKGLGIY
+1161 KIK
-1172 FIAGIDTGNSA
+1172 
-1183 SAVYTQ
+1183 V
-1189 AYKNFT
+1189 K
-1195 NEKKGIH
+1195 
-1202 LGGQLN
+1202 
-1208 QQNLF
+1208 
-1213 QFQIPITK
+1213 
-1221 QLTRLDDNIGCFVE
+1221 
-1235 KETPYSVFIPW
+1235 
-1246 NQSQ
+1246 

>member
-454 YISYNTTTKKVIQS
+454 YISYNTTTKKVIQP

-677 NNVNIKVIANEN
+677 NNVNAKVKVGKIK
-689 GIAAARPLWLP
+689 
-700 ALSKEIDIHDI
+700 
-711 NVENIMFAGSIKA
+711 
-724 VVGMID
+724 
-730 NPESQSQ
+730 
-737 YPYYIDF
+737 
-744 SEFSNLMIVGNQGCG
+744 
-759 KSTFIQTILYSMA
+759 
-772 MNYHSDDVN
+772 
-781 FYILDFSSGLLH
+781 LL
-793 NFMKLPHCGNVAQ
+793 
-806 VDEEDSVNR
+806 
-815 TIRYLISVIEERNQ
+815 
-829 IFKKAGVGGFWEFK
+829 GVSK
-843 KISKEPMPLLL
+843 KISEGKKIVLKT
-854 LVIDNYFAFGENYE
+854 VISPNNASNK
-868 SLEGDIT
+868 T
-875 TLLRSG
+875 
-881 FRCGIQVIVSANR
+881 IVWKSSNP
-894 MNDMKFRLR
+894 K
-903 QNITRVVPLQLNE
+903 V
-916 RMDYMEALGSYLAG
+916 
-930 FTATVRG
+930 ATVT
-937 RGLCKEEEILE
+937 
-948 FQTALVSSEKTEYE
+948 Q
-962 RIRKVSAE
+962 
-970 FEAMAKTEKY
+970 
-980 HARSILVLP
+980 
-989 ENETYGEF
+989 
-997 LEKMP
+997 
-1002 EEMLE
+1002 
-1007 DYIPIGY
+1007 
-1014 EQKEIQPYTVSLK
+1014 
-1027 ESFCYLISGIGRKG
+1027 SGIVTMKKKTGGKKVAITAIATDGSNKYASWKITSMKG
-1041 VDNLLEN
+1041 VVKKVKINGKKRIKAGKTLKLKAKILATKHANKKLLWKSN
-1048 TTEYLAATENLPTKK
+1048 NSKLATVNQKGVVKVHKK
-1063 ELYLV
+1063 A
-1068 HLNKNCAIEEERAEA
+1068 K
-1083 VYKNDEDIFSMLL
+1083 
-1096 FLKEEFTKR
+1096 
-1105 NKWRKEYLAEG
+1105 G
-1116 KEERLYSILK
+1116 KTIK
-1126 KEFAQLFFIIDD
+1126 I
-1138 FTAFLELVYKSH
+1138 TAFATDGSNKKS
-1150 GTESYFPITEL
+1150 TI
-1161 FFKEGKGLGIY
+1161 KIK
-1172 FIAGIDTGNSA
+1172 
-1183 SAVYTQ
+1183 V
-1189 AYKNFT
+1189 K
-1195 NEKKGIH
+1195 
-1202 LGGQLN
+1202 
-1208 QQNLF
+1208 
-1213 QFQIPITK
+1213 
-1221 QLTRLDDNIGCFVE
+1221 
-1235 KETPYSVFIPW
+1235 
-1246 NQSQ
+1246 

>member
-158 LKYVLDDRV
+158 LKYVLDNRV

-677 NNVNIKVIANEN
+677 NNVNAKVKVGKIK
-689 GIAAARPLWLP
+689 
-700 ALSKEIDIHDI
+700 
-711 NVENIMFAGSIKA
+711 
-724 VVGMID
+724 
-730 NPESQSQ
+730 
-737 YPYYIDF
+737 
-744 SEFSNLMIVGNQGCG
+744 
-759 KSTFIQTILYSMA
+759 
-772 MNYHSDDVN
+772 
-781 FYILDFSSGLLH
+781 LL
-793 NFMKLPHCGNVAQ
+793 
-806 VDEEDSVNR
+806 
-815 TIRYLISVIEERNQ
+815 
-829 IFKKAGVGGFWEFK
+829 GVSK
-843 KISKEPMPLLL
+843 KISEGKKIVLKT
-854 LVIDNYFAFGENYE
+854 VISPNNASNK
-868 SLEGDIT
+868 T
-875 TLLRSG
+875 
-881 FRCGIQVIVSANR
+881 IVWKSSNP
-894 MNDMKFRLR
+894 K
-903 QNITRVVPLQLNE
+903 V
-916 RMDYMEALGSYLAG
+916 
-930 FTATVRG
+930 ATVT
-937 RGLCKEEEILE
+937 
-948 FQTALVSSEKTEYE
+948 Q
-962 RIRKVSAE
+962 
-970 FEAMAKTEKY
+970 
-980 HARSILVLP
+980 
-989 ENETYGEF
+989 
-997 LEKMP
+997 
-1002 EEMLE
+1002 
-1007 DYIPIGY
+1007 
-1014 EQKEIQPYTVSLK
+1014 
-1027 ESFCYLISGIGRKG
+1027 SGIVTMKKKTGGKKVAITAIATDGSNKYASWKITSMKG
-1041 VDNLLEN
+1041 VVKKVKINGKKRIKAGKTLKLKAKILATKHANKKLLWKSN
-1048 TTEYLAATENLPTKK
+1048 NSKLATVNQKGVVKVHKK
-1063 ELYLV
+1063 A
-1068 HLNKNCAIEEERAEA
+1068 K
-1083 VYKNDEDIFSMLL
+1083 
-1096 FLKEEFTKR
+1096 
-1105 NKWRKEYLAEG
+1105 G
-1116 KEERLYSILK
+1116 KTIK
-1126 KEFAQLFFIIDD
+1126 I
-1138 FTAFLELVYKSH
+1138 TAFATDGSNKKS
-1150 GTESYFPITEL
+1150 TI
-1161 FFKEGKGLGIY
+1161 KIK
-1172 FIAGIDTGNSA
+1172 
-1183 SAVYTQ
+1183 V
-1189 AYKNFT
+1189 K
-1195 NEKKGIH
+1195 
-1202 LGGQLN
+1202 
-1208 QQNLF
+1208 
-1213 QFQIPITK
+1213 
-1221 QLTRLDDNIGCFVE
+1221 
-1235 KETPYSVFIPW
+1235 
-1246 NQSQ
+1246 

>member
-494 IELLKGYKGS
+494 IELLKGYKES

-677 NNVNIKVIANEN
+677 NNVNAKVKVGKIK
-689 GIAAARPLWLP
+689 
-700 ALSKEIDIHDI
+700 
-711 NVENIMFAGSIKA
+711 
-724 VVGMID
+724 
-730 NPESQSQ
+730 
-737 YPYYIDF
+737 
-744 SEFSNLMIVGNQGCG
+744 
-759 KSTFIQTILYSMA
+759 
-772 MNYHSDDVN
+772 
-781 FYILDFSSGLLH
+781 LL
-793 NFMKLPHCGNVAQ
+793 
-806 VDEEDSVNR
+806 
-815 TIRYLISVIEERNQ
+815 
-829 IFKKAGVGGFWEFK
+829 GVSK
-843 KISKEPMPLLL
+843 KISEGKKIVLKT
-854 LVIDNYFAFGENYE
+854 VISPNNASNK
-868 SLEGDIT
+868 T
-875 TLLRSG
+875 
-881 FRCGIQVIVSANR
+881 IVWKSSNP
-894 MNDMKFRLR
+894 K
-903 QNITRVVPLQLNE
+903 V
-916 RMDYMEALGSYLAG
+916 
-930 FTATVRG
+930 ATVT
-937 RGLCKEEEILE
+937 
-948 FQTALVSSEKTEYE
+948 Q
-962 RIRKVSAE
+962 
-970 FEAMAKTEKY
+970 
-980 HARSILVLP
+980 
-989 ENETYGEF
+989 
-997 LEKMP
+997 
-1002 EEMLE
+1002 
-1007 DYIPIGY
+1007 
-1014 EQKEIQPYTVSLK
+1014 
-1027 ESFCYLISGIGRKG
+1027 SGIVTMKKKTGGKKVAITAIATDGSNKYASWKITSMKG
-1041 VDNLLEN
+1041 VVKKVKINGKKRIKAGKTLKLKAKILATKHANKKLLWKSN
-1048 TTEYLAATENLPTKK
+1048 NSKLATVNQKGVVKVHKK
-1063 ELYLV
+1063 A
-1068 HLNKNCAIEEERAEA
+1068 K
-1083 VYKNDEDIFSMLL
+1083 
-1096 FLKEEFTKR
+1096 
-1105 NKWRKEYLAEG
+1105 G
-1116 KEERLYSILK
+1116 KTIK
-1126 KEFAQLFFIIDD
+1126 I
-1138 FTAFLELVYKSH
+1138 TAFATDGSNKKS
-1150 GTESYFPITEL
+1150 TI
-1161 FFKEGKGLGIY
+1161 KIK
-1172 FIAGIDTGNSA
+1172 
-1183 SAVYTQ
+1183 V
-1189 AYKNFT
+1189 K
-1195 NEKKGIH
+1195 
-1202 LGGQLN
+1202 
-1208 QQNLF
+1208 
-1213 QFQIPITK
+1213 
-1221 QLTRLDDNIGCFVE
+1221 
-1235 KETPYSVFIPW
+1235 
-1246 NQSQ
+1246 

>member
-614 GEEVSCEKNGSEID
+614 GEEVSCENNGSEID

-677 NNVNIKVIANEN
+677 NNVNAKVKVGKIK
-689 GIAAARPLWLP
+689 
-700 ALSKEIDIHDI
+700 
-711 NVENIMFAGSIKA
+711 
-724 VVGMID
+724 
-730 NPESQSQ
+730 
-737 YPYYIDF
+737 
-744 SEFSNLMIVGNQGCG
+744 
-759 KSTFIQTILYSMA
+759 
-772 MNYHSDDVN
+772 
-781 FYILDFSSGLLH
+781 LL
-793 NFMKLPHCGNVAQ
+793 
-806 VDEEDSVNR
+806 
-815 TIRYLISVIEERNQ
+815 
-829 IFKKAGVGGFWEFK
+829 GVSK
-843 KISKEPMPLLL
+843 KISEGKKIVLKT
-854 LVIDNYFAFGENYE
+854 VISPNNASNK
-868 SLEGDIT
+868 T
-875 TLLRSG
+875 
-881 FRCGIQVIVSANR
+881 IVWKSSNP
-894 MNDMKFRLR
+894 K
-903 QNITRVVPLQLNE
+903 V
-916 RMDYMEALGSYLAG
+916 
-930 FTATVRG
+930 ATVT
-937 RGLCKEEEILE
+937 
-948 FQTALVSSEKTEYE
+948 Q
-962 RIRKVSAE
+962 
-970 FEAMAKTEKY
+970 
-980 HARSILVLP
+980 
-989 ENETYGEF
+989 
-997 LEKMP
+997 
-1002 EEMLE
+1002 
-1007 DYIPIGY
+1007 
-1014 EQKEIQPYTVSLK
+1014 
-1027 ESFCYLISGIGRKG
+1027 SGIVTMKKKTGGKKVAITAIATDGSNKYASWKITSMKG
-1041 VDNLLEN
+1041 VVKKVKINGKKRIKAGKTLKLKAKILATKHANKKLLWKSN
-1048 TTEYLAATENLPTKK
+1048 NSKLATVNQKGVVKVHKK
-1063 ELYLV
+1063 A
-1068 HLNKNCAIEEERAEA
+1068 K
-1083 VYKNDEDIFSMLL
+1083 
-1096 FLKEEFTKR
+1096 
-1105 NKWRKEYLAEG
+1105 G
-1116 KEERLYSILK
+1116 KTIK
-1126 KEFAQLFFIIDD
+1126 I
-1138 FTAFLELVYKSH
+1138 TAFATDGSNKKS
-1150 GTESYFPITEL
+1150 TI
-1161 FFKEGKGLGIY
+1161 KIK
-1172 FIAGIDTGNSA
+1172 
-1183 SAVYTQ
+1183 V
-1189 AYKNFT
+1189 K
-1195 NEKKGIH
+1195 
-1202 LGGQLN
+1202 
-1208 QQNLF
+1208 
-1213 QFQIPITK
+1213 
-1221 QLTRLDDNIGCFVE
+1221 
-1235 KETPYSVFIPW
+1235 
-1246 NQSQ
+1246 

>member
-677 NNVNIKVIANEN
+677 NNVNAKVKVGKIK
-689 GIAAARPLWLP
+689 
-700 ALSKEIDIHDI
+700 
-711 NVENIMFAGSIKA
+711 
-724 VVGMID
+724 
-730 NPESQSQ
+730 
-737 YPYYIDF
+737 
-744 SEFSNLMIVGNQGCG
+744 
-759 KSTFIQTILYSMA
+759 
-772 MNYHSDDVN
+772 
-781 FYILDFSSGLLH
+781 LL
-793 NFMKLPHCGNVAQ
+793 
-806 VDEEDSVNR
+806 
-815 TIRYLISVIEERNQ
+815 
-829 IFKKAGVGGFWEFK
+829 GVSK
-843 KISKEPMPLLL
+843 KISEGKKIVLKT
-854 LVIDNYFAFGENYE
+854 VISPNNASNK
-868 SLEGDIT
+868 T
-875 TLLRSG
+875 
-881 FRCGIQVIVSANR
+881 IVWKSSNP
-894 MNDMKFRLR
+894 K
-903 QNITRVVPLQLNE
+903 V
-916 RMDYMEALGSYLAG
+916 
-930 FTATVRG
+930 ATVTQSGIVTMKKKTGGKKVAITAIATDGSNKYASWKITSMKGVVKKVKINGKKRIKAG
-937 RGLCKEEEILE
+937 KTLKLKAKILATKHANKKLLWKSNNSKLATVN
-948 FQTALVSSEKTEYE
+948 QKGVVKVHKKAKEKT
-962 RIRKVSAE
+962 IK
-970 FEAMAKTEKY
+970 
-980 HARSILVLP
+980 I
-989 ENETYGEF
+989 
-997 LEKMP
+997 
-1002 EEMLE
+1002 
-1007 DYIPIGY
+1007 
-1014 EQKEIQPYTVSLK
+1014 
-1027 ESFCYLISGIGRKG
+1027 
-1041 VDNLLEN
+1041 
-1048 TTEYLAATENLPTKK
+1048 
-1063 ELYLV
+1063 
-1068 HLNKNCAIEEERAEA
+1068 
-1083 VYKNDEDIFSMLL
+1083 
-1096 FLKEEFTKR
+1096 
-1105 NKWRKEYLAEG
+1105 
-1116 KEERLYSILK
+1116 
-1126 KEFAQLFFIIDD
+1126 
-1138 FTAFLELVYKSH
+1138 TAFATDGSNKKS
-1150 GTESYFPITEL
+1150 TI
-1161 FFKEGKGLGIY
+1161 KIK
-1172 FIAGIDTGNSA
+1172 
-1183 SAVYTQ
+1183 V
-1189 AYKNFT
+1189 K
-1195 NEKKGIH
+1195 
-1202 LGGQLN
+1202 
-1208 QQNLF
+1208 
-1213 QFQIPITK
+1213 
-1221 QLTRLDDNIGCFVE
+1221 
-1235 KETPYSVFIPW
+1235 
-1246 NQSQ
+1246 

>member
-556 ENIEVGMAVPKNS
+556 ENIEVGVAVPKNS

-677 NNVNIKVIANEN
+677 NNVNAKVKVGKIK
-689 GIAAARPLWLP
+689 
-700 ALSKEIDIHDI
+700 
-711 NVENIMFAGSIKA
+711 
-724 VVGMID
+724 
-730 NPESQSQ
+730 
-737 YPYYIDF
+737 
-744 SEFSNLMIVGNQGCG
+744 
-759 KSTFIQTILYSMA
+759 
-772 MNYHSDDVN
+772 
-781 FYILDFSSGLLH
+781 LL
-793 NFMKLPHCGNVAQ
+793 
-806 VDEEDSVNR
+806 
-815 TIRYLISVIEERNQ
+815 
-829 IFKKAGVGGFWEFK
+829 GVSK
-843 KISKEPMPLLL
+843 KISEGKKIVLKT
-854 LVIDNYFAFGENYE
+854 VISPNNASNK
-868 SLEGDIT
+868 T
-875 TLLRSG
+875 
-881 FRCGIQVIVSANR
+881 IVWKSSNP
-894 MNDMKFRLR
+894 K
-903 QNITRVVPLQLNE
+903 V
-916 RMDYMEALGSYLAG
+916 
-930 FTATVRG
+930 ATVT
-937 RGLCKEEEILE
+937 
-948 FQTALVSSEKTEYE
+948 Q
-962 RIRKVSAE
+962 
-970 FEAMAKTEKY
+970 
-980 HARSILVLP
+980 
-989 ENETYGEF
+989 
-997 LEKMP
+997 
-1002 EEMLE
+1002 
-1007 DYIPIGY
+1007 
-1014 EQKEIQPYTVSLK
+1014 
-1027 ESFCYLISGIGRKG
+1027 SGIVTMKKKTGGKKVAITAIATDGSNKYASWKITSMKG
-1041 VDNLLEN
+1041 VVKKVKINGKKRIKAGKTLKLKAKILATKHANKKLLWKSN
-1048 TTEYLAATENLPTKK
+1048 NSKLATVNQKGVVKVHKK
-1063 ELYLV
+1063 A
-1068 HLNKNCAIEEERAEA
+1068 K
-1083 VYKNDEDIFSMLL
+1083 
-1096 FLKEEFTKR
+1096 
-1105 NKWRKEYLAEG
+1105 G
-1116 KEERLYSILK
+1116 KTIK
-1126 KEFAQLFFIIDD
+1126 I
-1138 FTAFLELVYKSH
+1138 TAFATDGSNKKS
-1150 GTESYFPITEL
+1150 TI
-1161 FFKEGKGLGIY
+1161 KIK
-1172 FIAGIDTGNSA
+1172 
-1183 SAVYTQ
+1183 V
-1189 AYKNFT
+1189 K
-1195 NEKKGIH
+1195 
-1202 LGGQLN
+1202 
-1208 QQNLF
+1208 
-1213 QFQIPITK
+1213 
-1221 QLTRLDDNIGCFVE
+1221 
-1235 KETPYSVFIPW
+1235 
-1246 NQSQ
+1246 

>member
-406 YDCNYPKTMRS
+406 YDCNYPKTMGS

-677 NNVNIKVIANEN
+677 NNVNAKVKVGKIK
-689 GIAAARPLWLP
+689 
-700 ALSKEIDIHDI
+700 
-711 NVENIMFAGSIKA
+711 
-724 VVGMID
+724 
-730 NPESQSQ
+730 
-737 YPYYIDF
+737 
-744 SEFSNLMIVGNQGCG
+744 
-759 KSTFIQTILYSMA
+759 
-772 MNYHSDDVN
+772 
-781 FYILDFSSGLLH
+781 LL
-793 NFMKLPHCGNVAQ
+793 
-806 VDEEDSVNR
+806 
-815 TIRYLISVIEERNQ
+815 
-829 IFKKAGVGGFWEFK
+829 GVSK
-843 KISKEPMPLLL
+843 KISEGKKIVLKT
-854 LVIDNYFAFGENYE
+854 VISPNNASNK
-868 SLEGDIT
+868 T
-875 TLLRSG
+875 
-881 FRCGIQVIVSANR
+881 IVWKSSNP
-894 MNDMKFRLR
+894 K
-903 QNITRVVPLQLNE
+903 V
-916 RMDYMEALGSYLAG
+916 
-930 FTATVRG
+930 ATVT
-937 RGLCKEEEILE
+937 
-948 FQTALVSSEKTEYE
+948 Q
-962 RIRKVSAE
+962 
-970 FEAMAKTEKY
+970 
-980 HARSILVLP
+980 
-989 ENETYGEF
+989 
-997 LEKMP
+997 
-1002 EEMLE
+1002 
-1007 DYIPIGY
+1007 
-1014 EQKEIQPYTVSLK
+1014 
-1027 ESFCYLISGIGRKG
+1027 SGIVTMKKKTGGKKVAITAIATDGSNKYASWKITSMKG
-1041 VDNLLEN
+1041 VVKKVKINGKKRIKAGKTLKLKAKILATKHANKKLLWKSN
-1048 TTEYLAATENLPTKK
+1048 NSKLATVNQKGVVKVHKK
-1063 ELYLV
+1063 A
-1068 HLNKNCAIEEERAEA
+1068 K
-1083 VYKNDEDIFSMLL
+1083 
-1096 FLKEEFTKR
+1096 
-1105 NKWRKEYLAEG
+1105 G
-1116 KEERLYSILK
+1116 KTIK
-1126 KEFAQLFFIIDD
+1126 I
-1138 FTAFLELVYKSH
+1138 TAFATDGSNKKS
-1150 GTESYFPITEL
+1150 TI
-1161 FFKEGKGLGIY
+1161 KIK
-1172 FIAGIDTGNSA
+1172 
-1183 SAVYTQ
+1183 V
-1189 AYKNFT
+1189 K
-1195 NEKKGIH
+1195 
-1202 LGGQLN
+1202 
-1208 QQNLF
+1208 
-1213 QFQIPITK
+1213 
-1221 QLTRLDDNIGCFVE
+1221 
-1235 KETPYSVFIPW
+1235 
-1246 NQSQ
+1246 

>member
-48 KFLDDDSIQLTPLET
+48 KILDDDSIQLTPLET

-677 NNVNIKVIANEN
+677 NNVNAKVKVGKIK
-689 GIAAARPLWLP
+689 
-700 ALSKEIDIHDI
+700 
-711 NVENIMFAGSIKA
+711 
-724 VVGMID
+724 
-730 NPESQSQ
+730 
-737 YPYYIDF
+737 
-744 SEFSNLMIVGNQGCG
+744 
-759 KSTFIQTILYSMA
+759 
-772 MNYHSDDVN
+772 
-781 FYILDFSSGLLH
+781 LL
-793 NFMKLPHCGNVAQ
+793 
-806 VDEEDSVNR
+806 
-815 TIRYLISVIEERNQ
+815 
-829 IFKKAGVGGFWEFK
+829 GVSK
-843 KISKEPMPLLL
+843 KISEGKKIVLKT
-854 LVIDNYFAFGENYE
+854 VISPNNASNK
-868 SLEGDIT
+868 T
-875 TLLRSG
+875 
-881 FRCGIQVIVSANR
+881 IVWKSSNP
-894 MNDMKFRLR
+894 K
-903 QNITRVVPLQLNE
+903 V
-916 RMDYMEALGSYLAG
+916 
-930 FTATVRG
+930 ATVT
-937 RGLCKEEEILE
+937 
-948 FQTALVSSEKTEYE
+948 Q
-962 RIRKVSAE
+962 
-970 FEAMAKTEKY
+970 
-980 HARSILVLP
+980 
-989 ENETYGEF
+989 
-997 LEKMP
+997 
-1002 EEMLE
+1002 
-1007 DYIPIGY
+1007 
-1014 EQKEIQPYTVSLK
+1014 
-1027 ESFCYLISGIGRKG
+1027 SGIVTMKKKTGGKKVAITAIATDGSNKYASWKITSMKG
-1041 VDNLLEN
+1041 VVKKVKINGKKRIKAGKTLKLKAKILATKHANKKLLWKSN
-1048 TTEYLAATENLPTKK
+1048 NSKLATVNQKGVVKVHKK
-1063 ELYLV
+1063 A
-1068 HLNKNCAIEEERAEA
+1068 K
-1083 VYKNDEDIFSMLL
+1083 
-1096 FLKEEFTKR
+1096 
-1105 NKWRKEYLAEG
+1105 G
-1116 KEERLYSILK
+1116 KTIK
-1126 KEFAQLFFIIDD
+1126 I
-1138 FTAFLELVYKSH
+1138 TAFATDGSNKKS
-1150 GTESYFPITEL
+1150 TI
-1161 FFKEGKGLGIY
+1161 KIK
-1172 FIAGIDTGNSA
+1172 
-1183 SAVYTQ
+1183 V
-1189 AYKNFT
+1189 K
-1195 NEKKGIH
+1195 
-1202 LGGQLN
+1202 
-1208 QQNLF
+1208 
-1213 QFQIPITK
+1213 
-1221 QLTRLDDNIGCFVE
+1221 
-1235 KETPYSVFIPW
+1235 
-1246 NQSQ
+1246 

>member
-577 KNTPVSLKL
+577 KNAPVSLKL

-677 NNVNIKVIANEN
+677 NNVNAKVKVGKIK
-689 GIAAARPLWLP
+689 
-700 ALSKEIDIHDI
+700 
-711 NVENIMFAGSIKA
+711 
-724 VVGMID
+724 
-730 NPESQSQ
+730 
-737 YPYYIDF
+737 
-744 SEFSNLMIVGNQGCG
+744 
-759 KSTFIQTILYSMA
+759 
-772 MNYHSDDVN
+772 
-781 FYILDFSSGLLH
+781 LL
-793 NFMKLPHCGNVAQ
+793 
-806 VDEEDSVNR
+806 
-815 TIRYLISVIEERNQ
+815 
-829 IFKKAGVGGFWEFK
+829 GVSK
-843 KISKEPMPLLL
+843 KISEGKKIVLKT
-854 LVIDNYFAFGENYE
+854 VISPNNASNK
-868 SLEGDIT
+868 T
-875 TLLRSG
+875 
-881 FRCGIQVIVSANR
+881 IVWKSSNP
-894 MNDMKFRLR
+894 K
-903 QNITRVVPLQLNE
+903 V
-916 RMDYMEALGSYLAG
+916 
-930 FTATVRG
+930 ATVT
-937 RGLCKEEEILE
+937 
-948 FQTALVSSEKTEYE
+948 Q
-962 RIRKVSAE
+962 
-970 FEAMAKTEKY
+970 
-980 HARSILVLP
+980 
-989 ENETYGEF
+989 
-997 LEKMP
+997 
-1002 EEMLE
+1002 
-1007 DYIPIGY
+1007 
-1014 EQKEIQPYTVSLK
+1014 
-1027 ESFCYLISGIGRKG
+1027 SGIVTMKKKTGGKKVAITAIATDGSNKYASWKITSMKG
-1041 VDNLLEN
+1041 VVKKVKINGKKRIKAGKTLKLKAKILATKHANKKLLWKSN
-1048 TTEYLAATENLPTKK
+1048 NSKLATVNQKGVVKVHKK
-1063 ELYLV
+1063 A
-1068 HLNKNCAIEEERAEA
+1068 K
-1083 VYKNDEDIFSMLL
+1083 
-1096 FLKEEFTKR
+1096 
-1105 NKWRKEYLAEG
+1105 G
-1116 KEERLYSILK
+1116 KTIK
-1126 KEFAQLFFIIDD
+1126 I
-1138 FTAFLELVYKSH
+1138 TAFATDGSNKKS
-1150 GTESYFPITEL
+1150 TI
-1161 FFKEGKGLGIY
+1161 KIK
-1172 FIAGIDTGNSA
+1172 
-1183 SAVYTQ
+1183 V
-1189 AYKNFT
+1189 K
-1195 NEKKGIH
+1195 
-1202 LGGQLN
+1202 
-1208 QQNLF
+1208 
-1213 QFQIPITK
+1213 
-1221 QLTRLDDNIGCFVE
+1221 
-1235 KETPYSVFIPW
+1235 
-1246 NQSQ
+1246 

>member
-648 NNISDLSEGDTY
+648 NNVSDLSEGDTY

-677 NNVNIKVIANEN
+677 NNVNAKVKVGKIK
-689 GIAAARPLWLP
+689 
-700 ALSKEIDIHDI
+700 
-711 NVENIMFAGSIKA
+711 
-724 VVGMID
+724 
-730 NPESQSQ
+730 
-737 YPYYIDF
+737 
-744 SEFSNLMIVGNQGCG
+744 
-759 KSTFIQTILYSMA
+759 
-772 MNYHSDDVN
+772 
-781 FYILDFSSGLLH
+781 LL
-793 NFMKLPHCGNVAQ
+793 
-806 VDEEDSVNR
+806 
-815 TIRYLISVIEERNQ
+815 
-829 IFKKAGVGGFWEFK
+829 GVSK
-843 KISKEPMPLLL
+843 KISEGKKIVLKT
-854 LVIDNYFAFGENYE
+854 VISPNNASNK
-868 SLEGDIT
+868 T
-875 TLLRSG
+875 
-881 FRCGIQVIVSANR
+881 IVWKSSNP
-894 MNDMKFRLR
+894 K
-903 QNITRVVPLQLNE
+903 V
-916 RMDYMEALGSYLAG
+916 
-930 FTATVRG
+930 ATVT
-937 RGLCKEEEILE
+937 
-948 FQTALVSSEKTEYE
+948 Q
-962 RIRKVSAE
+962 
-970 FEAMAKTEKY
+970 
-980 HARSILVLP
+980 
-989 ENETYGEF
+989 
-997 LEKMP
+997 
-1002 EEMLE
+1002 
-1007 DYIPIGY
+1007 
-1014 EQKEIQPYTVSLK
+1014 
-1027 ESFCYLISGIGRKG
+1027 SGIVTMKKKTGGKKVAITAIATDGSNKYASWKITSMKG
-1041 VDNLLEN
+1041 VVKKVKINGKKRIKAGKTLKLKAKILATKHANKKLLWKSN
-1048 TTEYLAATENLPTKK
+1048 NSKLATVNQKGVVKVHKK
-1063 ELYLV
+1063 A
-1068 HLNKNCAIEEERAEA
+1068 K
-1083 VYKNDEDIFSMLL
+1083 
-1096 FLKEEFTKR
+1096 
-1105 NKWRKEYLAEG
+1105 G
-1116 KEERLYSILK
+1116 KTIK
-1126 KEFAQLFFIIDD
+1126 I
-1138 FTAFLELVYKSH
+1138 TAFATDGSNKKS
-1150 GTESYFPITEL
+1150 TI
-1161 FFKEGKGLGIY
+1161 KIK
-1172 FIAGIDTGNSA
+1172 
-1183 SAVYTQ
+1183 V
-1189 AYKNFT
+1189 K
-1195 NEKKGIH
+1195 
-1202 LGGQLN
+1202 
-1208 QQNLF
+1208 
-1213 QFQIPITK
+1213 
-1221 QLTRLDDNIGCFVE
+1221 
-1235 KETPYSVFIPW
+1235 
-1246 NQSQ
+1246 

>member
-677 NNVNIKVIANEN
+677 NNVNAKVKVGKIK
-689 GIAAARPLWLP
+689 
-700 ALSKEIDIHDI
+700 
-711 NVENIMFAGSIKA
+711 
-724 VVGMID
+724 
-730 NPESQSQ
+730 
-737 YPYYIDF
+737 
-744 SEFSNLMIVGNQGCG
+744 
-759 KSTFIQTILYSMA
+759 
-772 MNYHSDDVN
+772 
-781 FYILDFSSGLLH
+781 LL
-793 NFMKLPHCGNVAQ
+793 
-806 VDEEDSVNR
+806 
-815 TIRYLISVIEERNQ
+815 
-829 IFKKAGVGGFWEFK
+829 GVSK
-843 KISKEPMPLLL
+843 KISEGKKIVLKT
-854 LVIDNYFAFGENYE
+854 VISPNNASNK
-868 SLEGDIT
+868 T
-875 TLLRSG
+875 
-881 FRCGIQVIVSANR
+881 IVWKSSNP
-894 MNDMKFRLR
+894 K
-903 QNITRVVPLQLNE
+903 V
-916 RMDYMEALGSYLAG
+916 
-930 FTATVRG
+930 ATVT
-937 RGLCKEEEILE
+937 
-948 FQTALVSSEKTEYE
+948 Q
-962 RIRKVSAE
+962 
-970 FEAMAKTEKY
+970 
-980 HARSILVLP
+980 
-989 ENETYGEF
+989 
-997 LEKMP
+997 
-1002 EEMLE
+1002 
-1007 DYIPIGY
+1007 
-1014 EQKEIQPYTVSLK
+1014 
-1027 ESFCYLISGIGRKG
+1027 SGIVTMKKKTGGKKVAITAIATDGSNKYAPWKITSMKG
-1041 VDNLLEN
+1041 VVKKVKINGKKRIKAGKTLKLKAKILATKHANKKLLWKSN
-1048 TTEYLAATENLPTKK
+1048 NSKLATVNQKGVVKVHKK
-1063 ELYLV
+1063 A
-1068 HLNKNCAIEEERAEA
+1068 K
-1083 VYKNDEDIFSMLL
+1083 
-1096 FLKEEFTKR
+1096 
-1105 NKWRKEYLAEG
+1105 G
-1116 KEERLYSILK
+1116 KTIK
-1126 KEFAQLFFIIDD
+1126 I
-1138 FTAFLELVYKSH
+1138 TAFATDGSNKKS
-1150 GTESYFPITEL
+1150 TI
-1161 FFKEGKGLGIY
+1161 KIK
-1172 FIAGIDTGNSA
+1172 
-1183 SAVYTQ
+1183 V
-1189 AYKNFT
+1189 K
-1195 NEKKGIH
+1195 
-1202 LGGQLN
+1202 
-1208 QQNLF
+1208 
-1213 QFQIPITK
+1213 
-1221 QLTRLDDNIGCFVE
+1221 
-1235 KETPYSVFIPW
+1235 
-1246 NQSQ
+1246 

>member
-677 NNVNIKVIANEN
+677 NNVNAKVKVGKIK
-689 GIAAARPLWLP
+689 
-700 ALSKEIDIHDI
+700 
-711 NVENIMFAGSIKA
+711 
-724 VVGMID
+724 
-730 NPESQSQ
+730 
-737 YPYYIDF
+737 
-744 SEFSNLMIVGNQGCG
+744 
-759 KSTFIQTILYSMA
+759 
-772 MNYHSDDVN
+772 
-781 FYILDFSSGLLH
+781 LL
-793 NFMKLPHCGNVAQ
+793 
-806 VDEEDSVNR
+806 
-815 TIRYLISVIEERNQ
+815 
-829 IFKKAGVGGFWEFK
+829 GVSK
-843 KISKEPMPLLL
+843 KISEGKKIVLKT
-854 LVIDNYFAFGENYE
+854 VISPNNASNK
-868 SLEGDIT
+868 T
-875 TLLRSG
+875 
-881 FRCGIQVIVSANR
+881 IVWKSSNP
-894 MNDMKFRLR
+894 K
-903 QNITRVVPLQLNE
+903 V
-916 RMDYMEALGSYLAG
+916 
-930 FTATVRG
+930 ATVT
-937 RGLCKEEEILE
+937 
-948 FQTALVSSEKTEYE
+948 Q
-962 RIRKVSAE
+962 
-970 FEAMAKTEKY
+970 
-980 HARSILVLP
+980 
-989 ENETYGEF
+989 
-997 LEKMP
+997 
-1002 EEMLE
+1002 
-1007 DYIPIGY
+1007 
-1014 EQKEIQPYTVSLK
+1014 
-1027 ESFCYLISGIGRKG
+1027 SGIVTMKKKTGGKKVAITAIATDGSNKYASWKITSMKG
-1041 VDNLLEN
+1041 VVKKVKINGKKRIKAGKTLKLKAKILATKHANKKLLWKSN
-1048 TTEYLAATENLPTKK
+1048 NSKLATVNQKGVVKVHKK
-1063 ELYLV
+1063 A
-1068 HLNKNCAIEEERAEA
+1068 K
-1083 VYKNDEDIFSMLL
+1083 
-1096 FLKEEFTKR
+1096 
-1105 NKWRKEYLAEG
+1105 G
-1116 KEERLYSILK
+1116 KTIK
-1126 KEFAQLFFIIDD
+1126 I
-1138 FTAFLELVYKSH
+1138 TAFATDGSNKKS
-1150 GTESYFPITEL
+1150 TI
-1161 FFKEGKGLGIY
+1161 I
-1172 FIAGIDTGNSA
+1172 I
-1183 SAVYTQ
+1183 
-1189 AYKNFT
+1189 
-1195 NEKKGIH
+1195 
-1202 LGGQLN
+1202 
-1208 QQNLF
+1208 
-1213 QFQIPITK
+1213 
-1221 QLTRLDDNIGCFVE
+1221 
-1235 KETPYSVFIPW
+1235 
-1246 NQSQ
+1246 

>member
-297 NSPAASSY
+297 NSPATSSY

-677 NNVNIKVIANEN
+677 NNVNAKVKVGKIK
-689 GIAAARPLWLP
+689 
-700 ALSKEIDIHDI
+700 
-711 NVENIMFAGSIKA
+711 
-724 VVGMID
+724 
-730 NPESQSQ
+730 
-737 YPYYIDF
+737 
-744 SEFSNLMIVGNQGCG
+744 
-759 KSTFIQTILYSMA
+759 
-772 MNYHSDDVN
+772 
-781 FYILDFSSGLLH
+781 LL
-793 NFMKLPHCGNVAQ
+793 
-806 VDEEDSVNR
+806 
-815 TIRYLISVIEERNQ
+815 
-829 IFKKAGVGGFWEFK
+829 GVSK
-843 KISKEPMPLLL
+843 KISEGKKIVLKT
-854 LVIDNYFAFGENYE
+854 VISPNNASNK
-868 SLEGDIT
+868 T
-875 TLLRSG
+875 
-881 FRCGIQVIVSANR
+881 IVWKSSNP
-894 MNDMKFRLR
+894 K
-903 QNITRVVPLQLNE
+903 V
-916 RMDYMEALGSYLAG
+916 
-930 FTATVRG
+930 ATVT
-937 RGLCKEEEILE
+937 
-948 FQTALVSSEKTEYE
+948 Q
-962 RIRKVSAE
+962 
-970 FEAMAKTEKY
+970 
-980 HARSILVLP
+980 
-989 ENETYGEF
+989 
-997 LEKMP
+997 
-1002 EEMLE
+1002 
-1007 DYIPIGY
+1007 
-1014 EQKEIQPYTVSLK
+1014 
-1027 ESFCYLISGIGRKG
+1027 SGIVTMKKKTGGKKVAITAIATDGSNKYASWKITSMKG
-1041 VDNLLEN
+1041 VVKKVKINGKKRIKAGKTLKLKAKILATKHANKKLLWKSN
-1048 TTEYLAATENLPTKK
+1048 NSKLATVNQKGVVKVHKK
-1063 ELYLV
+1063 A
-1068 HLNKNCAIEEERAEA
+1068 K
-1083 VYKNDEDIFSMLL
+1083 
-1096 FLKEEFTKR
+1096 
-1105 NKWRKEYLAEG
+1105 G
-1116 KEERLYSILK
+1116 KTIK
-1126 KEFAQLFFIIDD
+1126 I
-1138 FTAFLELVYKSH
+1138 TAFATDGSNKKS
-1150 GTESYFPITEL
+1150 TI
-1161 FFKEGKGLGIY
+1161 KIK
-1172 FIAGIDTGNSA
+1172 
-1183 SAVYTQ
+1183 V
-1189 AYKNFT
+1189 K
-1195 NEKKGIH
+1195 
-1202 LGGQLN
+1202 
-1208 QQNLF
+1208 
-1213 QFQIPITK
+1213 
-1221 QLTRLDDNIGCFVE
+1221 
-1235 KETPYSVFIPW
+1235 
-1246 NQSQ
+1246 

>member
-677 NNVNIKVIANEN
+677 NNVNAKVKVGKIK
-689 GIAAARPLWLP
+689 
-700 ALSKEIDIHDI
+700 
-711 NVENIMFAGSIKA
+711 
-724 VVGMID
+724 
-730 NPESQSQ
+730 
-737 YPYYIDF
+737 
-744 SEFSNLMIVGNQGCG
+744 
-759 KSTFIQTILYSMA
+759 
-772 MNYHSDDVN
+772 
-781 FYILDFSSGLLH
+781 LL
-793 NFMKLPHCGNVAQ
+793 
-806 VDEEDSVNR
+806 
-815 TIRYLISVIEERNQ
+815 
-829 IFKKAGVGGFWEFK
+829 GVSK
-843 KISKEPMPLLL
+843 KISEGKKIVLKT
-854 LVIDNYFAFGENYE
+854 VISPNNASNK
-868 SLEGDIT
+868 T
-875 TLLRSG
+875 
-881 FRCGIQVIVSANR
+881 IVWKSSNP
-894 MNDMKFRLR
+894 K
-903 QNITRVVPLQLNE
+903 V
-916 RMDYMEALGSYLAG
+916 
-930 FTATVRG
+930 ATVT
-937 RGLCKEEEILE
+937 
-948 FQTALVSSEKTEYE
+948 Q
-962 RIRKVSAE
+962 
-970 FEAMAKTEKY
+970 
-980 HARSILVLP
+980 
-989 ENETYGEF
+989 
-997 LEKMP
+997 
-1002 EEMLE
+1002 
-1007 DYIPIGY
+1007 
-1014 EQKEIQPYTVSLK
+1014 
-1027 ESFCYLISGIGRKG
+1027 SGIVTMKKKTGGKKVAITAIATDGSNKYASWKITSMKG
-1041 VDNLLEN
+1041 VVKKVKINGKKRIKAGKTLKLKAKI
-1048 TTEYLAATENLPTKK
+1048 LATKHANKKLIWKSNNSKLATVNQKGVVKVHKK
-1063 ELYLV
+1063 A
-1068 HLNKNCAIEEERAEA
+1068 K
-1083 VYKNDEDIFSMLL
+1083 
-1096 FLKEEFTKR
+1096 
-1105 NKWRKEYLAEG
+1105 G
-1116 KEERLYSILK
+1116 KTIK
-1126 KEFAQLFFIIDD
+1126 I
-1138 FTAFLELVYKSH
+1138 TAFATDGSNKKS
-1150 GTESYFPITEL
+1150 TI
-1161 FFKEGKGLGIY
+1161 KIK
-1172 FIAGIDTGNSA
+1172 
-1183 SAVYTQ
+1183 V
-1189 AYKNFT
+1189 K
-1195 NEKKGIH
+1195 
-1202 LGGQLN
+1202 
-1208 QQNLF
+1208 
-1213 QFQIPITK
+1213 
-1221 QLTRLDDNIGCFVE
+1221 
-1235 KETPYSVFIPW
+1235 
-1246 NQSQ
+1246 

>member
-539 KIKFKSNTENSS
+539 KIKFKSNAENSS
-551 YVITS
+551 YVIIS

-677 NNVNIKVIANEN
+677 NNVNAKVKVGKIK
-689 GIAAARPLWLP
+689 
-700 ALSKEIDIHDI
+700 
-711 NVENIMFAGSIKA
+711 
-724 VVGMID
+724 
-730 NPESQSQ
+730 
-737 YPYYIDF
+737 
-744 SEFSNLMIVGNQGCG
+744 
-759 KSTFIQTILYSMA
+759 
-772 MNYHSDDVN
+772 
-781 FYILDFSSGLLH
+781 LL
-793 NFMKLPHCGNVAQ
+793 
-806 VDEEDSVNR
+806 
-815 TIRYLISVIEERNQ
+815 
-829 IFKKAGVGGFWEFK
+829 GVSK
-843 KISKEPMPLLL
+843 KISEGKKIVLKT
-854 LVIDNYFAFGENYE
+854 VISPNNASNK
-868 SLEGDIT
+868 T
-875 TLLRSG
+875 
-881 FRCGIQVIVSANR
+881 IVWKSSNP
-894 MNDMKFRLR
+894 K
-903 QNITRVVPLQLNE
+903 V
-916 RMDYMEALGSYLAG
+916 
-930 FTATVRG
+930 ATVT
-937 RGLCKEEEILE
+937 
-948 FQTALVSSEKTEYE
+948 Q
-962 RIRKVSAE
+962 
-970 FEAMAKTEKY
+970 
-980 HARSILVLP
+980 
-989 ENETYGEF
+989 
-997 LEKMP
+997 
-1002 EEMLE
+1002 
-1007 DYIPIGY
+1007 
-1014 EQKEIQPYTVSLK
+1014 
-1027 ESFCYLISGIGRKG
+1027 SGIVTMKKKTGGKKVAITAIATDGSNKYASWKITSMKG
-1041 VDNLLEN
+1041 VVKKVKINGKKRIKAGKTLKLKAKILATKHANKKLLWKSN
-1048 TTEYLAATENLPTKK
+1048 NSKLATVNQKGVVKVHKK
-1063 ELYLV
+1063 A
-1068 HLNKNCAIEEERAEA
+1068 K
-1083 VYKNDEDIFSMLL
+1083 
-1096 FLKEEFTKR
+1096 
-1105 NKWRKEYLAEG
+1105 G
-1116 KEERLYSILK
+1116 KTIK
-1126 KEFAQLFFIIDD
+1126 I
-1138 FTAFLELVYKSH
+1138 TAFATDGSNKKS
-1150 GTESYFPITEL
+1150 TI
-1161 FFKEGKGLGIY
+1161 KIK
-1172 FIAGIDTGNSA
+1172 
-1183 SAVYTQ
+1183 V
-1189 AYKNFT
+1189 K
-1195 NEKKGIH
+1195 
-1202 LGGQLN
+1202 
-1208 QQNLF
+1208 
-1213 QFQIPITK
+1213 
-1221 QLTRLDDNIGCFVE
+1221 
-1235 KETPYSVFIPW
+1235 
-1246 NQSQ
+1246 

>member
-481 TYALIKPSKTKDD
+481 TYVLIKPSKTKDD

-677 NNVNIKVIANEN
+677 NNVNAKVKVGKIK
-689 GIAAARPLWLP
+689 
-700 ALSKEIDIHDI
+700 
-711 NVENIMFAGSIKA
+711 
-724 VVGMID
+724 
-730 NPESQSQ
+730 
-737 YPYYIDF
+737 
-744 SEFSNLMIVGNQGCG
+744 
-759 KSTFIQTILYSMA
+759 
-772 MNYHSDDVN
+772 
-781 FYILDFSSGLLH
+781 LL
-793 NFMKLPHCGNVAQ
+793 
-806 VDEEDSVNR
+806 
-815 TIRYLISVIEERNQ
+815 
-829 IFKKAGVGGFWEFK
+829 GVSK
-843 KISKEPMPLLL
+843 KISEGKKIVLKT
-854 LVIDNYFAFGENYE
+854 VISPNNASNK
-868 SLEGDIT
+868 T
-875 TLLRSG
+875 
-881 FRCGIQVIVSANR
+881 IVWKSSNP
-894 MNDMKFRLR
+894 K
-903 QNITRVVPLQLNE
+903 V
-916 RMDYMEALGSYLAG
+916 
-930 FTATVRG
+930 ATVT
-937 RGLCKEEEILE
+937 
-948 FQTALVSSEKTEYE
+948 Q
-962 RIRKVSAE
+962 
-970 FEAMAKTEKY
+970 
-980 HARSILVLP
+980 
-989 ENETYGEF
+989 
-997 LEKMP
+997 
-1002 EEMLE
+1002 
-1007 DYIPIGY
+1007 
-1014 EQKEIQPYTVSLK
+1014 
-1027 ESFCYLISGIGRKG
+1027 SGIVTMKKKTGGKKVAITAIATDGSNKYASWKITSMKG
-1041 VDNLLEN
+1041 VVKKVKINGKKRIKAGKTLKLKAKILATKHANKKLLWKSN
-1048 TTEYLAATENLPTKK
+1048 NSKLATVNQKGVVKVHKK
-1063 ELYLV
+1063 A
-1068 HLNKNCAIEEERAEA
+1068 K
-1083 VYKNDEDIFSMLL
+1083 
-1096 FLKEEFTKR
+1096 
-1105 NKWRKEYLAEG
+1105 G
-1116 KEERLYSILK
+1116 KTIK
-1126 KEFAQLFFIIDD
+1126 I
-1138 FTAFLELVYKSH
+1138 TAFATDGSNKKS
-1150 GTESYFPITEL
+1150 TI
-1161 FFKEGKGLGIY
+1161 KIK
-1172 FIAGIDTGNSA
+1172 
-1183 SAVYTQ
+1183 V
-1189 AYKNFT
+1189 K
-1195 NEKKGIH
+1195 
-1202 LGGQLN
+1202 
-1208 QQNLF
+1208 
-1213 QFQIPITK
+1213 
-1221 QLTRLDDNIGCFVE
+1221 
-1235 KETPYSVFIPW
+1235 
-1246 NQSQ
+1246 

>member
-1 MKKIKQILGVVAVF
+1 MKIIKQILGVVAVF

-677 NNVNIKVIANEN
+677 NNVNAKVKVGKIK
-689 GIAAARPLWLP
+689 
-700 ALSKEIDIHDI
+700 
-711 NVENIMFAGSIKA
+711 
-724 VVGMID
+724 
-730 NPESQSQ
+730 
-737 YPYYIDF
+737 
-744 SEFSNLMIVGNQGCG
+744 
-759 KSTFIQTILYSMA
+759 
-772 MNYHSDDVN
+772 
-781 FYILDFSSGLLH
+781 LL
-793 NFMKLPHCGNVAQ
+793 
-806 VDEEDSVNR
+806 
-815 TIRYLISVIEERNQ
+815 
-829 IFKKAGVGGFWEFK
+829 GVSK
-843 KISKEPMPLLL
+843 KISEGKKIVLKT
-854 LVIDNYFAFGENYE
+854 VISPNNASNK
-868 SLEGDIT
+868 T
-875 TLLRSG
+875 
-881 FRCGIQVIVSANR
+881 IVWKSSNP
-894 MNDMKFRLR
+894 K
-903 QNITRVVPLQLNE
+903 V
-916 RMDYMEALGSYLAG
+916 
-930 FTATVRG
+930 ATVT
-937 RGLCKEEEILE
+937 
-948 FQTALVSSEKTEYE
+948 Q
-962 RIRKVSAE
+962 
-970 FEAMAKTEKY
+970 
-980 HARSILVLP
+980 
-989 ENETYGEF
+989 
-997 LEKMP
+997 
-1002 EEMLE
+1002 
-1007 DYIPIGY
+1007 
-1014 EQKEIQPYTVSLK
+1014 
-1027 ESFCYLISGIGRKG
+1027 SGIVTMKKKTGGKKVAITAIATDGSNKYASWKITSMKG
-1041 VDNLLEN
+1041 VVKKVKINGKKRIKAGKTLKLKAKILATKHANKKLLWKSN
-1048 TTEYLAATENLPTKK
+1048 NSKLATVNQKGVVKVHKK
-1063 ELYLV
+1063 A
-1068 HLNKNCAIEEERAEA
+1068 K
-1083 VYKNDEDIFSMLL
+1083 
-1096 FLKEEFTKR
+1096 
-1105 NKWRKEYLAEG
+1105 G
-1116 KEERLYSILK
+1116 KTIK
-1126 KEFAQLFFIIDD
+1126 I
-1138 FTAFLELVYKSH
+1138 TAFATDGSNKKS
-1150 GTESYFPITEL
+1150 TI
-1161 FFKEGKGLGIY
+1161 KIK
-1172 FIAGIDTGNSA
+1172 
-1183 SAVYTQ
+1183 V
-1189 AYKNFT
+1189 K
-1195 NEKKGIH
+1195 
-1202 LGGQLN
+1202 
-1208 QQNLF
+1208 
-1213 QFQIPITK
+1213 
-1221 QLTRLDDNIGCFVE
+1221 
-1235 KETPYSVFIPW
+1235 
-1246 NQSQ
+1246 

>member
-35 MIEDSNME
+35 MIKDSNME

-677 NNVNIKVIANEN
+677 NNVNAKVKVGKIK
-689 GIAAARPLWLP
+689 
-700 ALSKEIDIHDI
+700 
-711 NVENIMFAGSIKA
+711 
-724 VVGMID
+724 
-730 NPESQSQ
+730 
-737 YPYYIDF
+737 
-744 SEFSNLMIVGNQGCG
+744 
-759 KSTFIQTILYSMA
+759 
-772 MNYHSDDVN
+772 
-781 FYILDFSSGLLH
+781 LL
-793 NFMKLPHCGNVAQ
+793 
-806 VDEEDSVNR
+806 
-815 TIRYLISVIEERNQ
+815 
-829 IFKKAGVGGFWEFK
+829 GVSK
-843 KISKEPMPLLL
+843 KISEGKKIVLKT
-854 LVIDNYFAFGENYE
+854 VISPNNASNK
-868 SLEGDIT
+868 T
-875 TLLRSG
+875 
-881 FRCGIQVIVSANR
+881 IVWKSSNP
-894 MNDMKFRLR
+894 K
-903 QNITRVVPLQLNE
+903 V
-916 RMDYMEALGSYLAG
+916 
-930 FTATVRG
+930 ATVT
-937 RGLCKEEEILE
+937 
-948 FQTALVSSEKTEYE
+948 Q
-962 RIRKVSAE
+962 
-970 FEAMAKTEKY
+970 
-980 HARSILVLP
+980 
-989 ENETYGEF
+989 
-997 LEKMP
+997 
-1002 EEMLE
+1002 
-1007 DYIPIGY
+1007 
-1014 EQKEIQPYTVSLK
+1014 
-1027 ESFCYLISGIGRKG
+1027 SGIVTMKKKTGGKKVAITAIATDGSNKYASWKITSMKG
-1041 VDNLLEN
+1041 VVKKVKINGKKRIKAGKTLKLKAKILATKHANKKLLWKSN
-1048 TTEYLAATENLPTKK
+1048 NSKLATVNQKGVVKVHKK
-1063 ELYLV
+1063 A
-1068 HLNKNCAIEEERAEA
+1068 K
-1083 VYKNDEDIFSMLL
+1083 
-1096 FLKEEFTKR
+1096 
-1105 NKWRKEYLAEG
+1105 G
-1116 KEERLYSILK
+1116 KTIK
-1126 KEFAQLFFIIDD
+1126 I
-1138 FTAFLELVYKSH
+1138 TAFATDGSNKKS
-1150 GTESYFPITEL
+1150 TI
-1161 FFKEGKGLGIY
+1161 KIK
-1172 FIAGIDTGNSA
+1172 
-1183 SAVYTQ
+1183 V
-1189 AYKNFT
+1189 K
-1195 NEKKGIH
+1195 
-1202 LGGQLN
+1202 
-1208 QQNLF
+1208 
-1213 QFQIPITK
+1213 
-1221 QLTRLDDNIGCFVE
+1221 
-1235 KETPYSVFIPW
+1235 
-1246 NQSQ
+1246 

>member
-677 NNVNIKVIANEN
+677 NNVNAKVKVGKIK
-689 GIAAARPLWLP
+689 
-700 ALSKEIDIHDI
+700 
-711 NVENIMFAGSIKA
+711 
-724 VVGMID
+724 
-730 NPESQSQ
+730 
-737 YPYYIDF
+737 
-744 SEFSNLMIVGNQGCG
+744 
-759 KSTFIQTILYSMA
+759 
-772 MNYHSDDVN
+772 
-781 FYILDFSSGLLH
+781 LL
-793 NFMKLPHCGNVAQ
+793 
-806 VDEEDSVNR
+806 
-815 TIRYLISVIEERNQ
+815 
-829 IFKKAGVGGFWEFK
+829 GVSK
-843 KISKEPMPLLL
+843 KISEGKKIVLKT
-854 LVIDNYFAFGENYE
+854 VISPNNASNK
-868 SLEGDIT
+868 T
-875 TLLRSG
+875 
-881 FRCGIQVIVSANR
+881 IVWKSSNP
-894 MNDMKFRLR
+894 K
-903 QNITRVVPLQLNE
+903 I
-916 RMDYMEALGSYLAG
+916 
-930 FTATVRG
+930 ATVT
-937 RGLCKEEEILE
+937 
-948 FQTALVSSEKTEYE
+948 Q
-962 RIRKVSAE
+962 
-970 FEAMAKTEKY
+970 
-980 HARSILVLP
+980 
-989 ENETYGEF
+989 
-997 LEKMP
+997 
-1002 EEMLE
+1002 
-1007 DYIPIGY
+1007 
-1014 EQKEIQPYTVSLK
+1014 
-1027 ESFCYLISGIGRKG
+1027 SGIVTMKKKTGGKKVAITAIATDGSNKYASWKITSMKG
-1041 VDNLLEN
+1041 VVKKVKINGKKRIKAGKTLKLKAKILATKHANKKLLWKSN
-1048 TTEYLAATENLPTKK
+1048 NSKLATVNQKGVVKVHKK
-1063 ELYLV
+1063 A
-1068 HLNKNCAIEEERAEA
+1068 K
-1083 VYKNDEDIFSMLL
+1083 
-1096 FLKEEFTKR
+1096 
-1105 NKWRKEYLAEG
+1105 G
-1116 KEERLYSILK
+1116 KTIK
-1126 KEFAQLFFIIDD
+1126 I
-1138 FTAFLELVYKSH
+1138 TAFATDGSNKKS
-1150 GTESYFPITEL
+1150 TI
-1161 FFKEGKGLGIY
+1161 KIK
-1172 FIAGIDTGNSA
+1172 
-1183 SAVYTQ
+1183 V
-1189 AYKNFT
+1189 K
-1195 NEKKGIH
+1195 
-1202 LGGQLN
+1202 
-1208 QQNLF
+1208 
-1213 QFQIPITK
+1213 
-1221 QLTRLDDNIGCFVE
+1221 
-1235 KETPYSVFIPW
+1235 
-1246 NQSQ
+1246 

>member
-356 NQLNKLYNKVKENVY
+356 NQLDKLYNKVKENVY

-677 NNVNIKVIANEN
+677 NNVNAKVKVGKIK
-689 GIAAARPLWLP
+689 
-700 ALSKEIDIHDI
+700 
-711 NVENIMFAGSIKA
+711 
-724 VVGMID
+724 
-730 NPESQSQ
+730 
-737 YPYYIDF
+737 
-744 SEFSNLMIVGNQGCG
+744 
-759 KSTFIQTILYSMA
+759 
-772 MNYHSDDVN
+772 
-781 FYILDFSSGLLH
+781 LL
-793 NFMKLPHCGNVAQ
+793 
-806 VDEEDSVNR
+806 
-815 TIRYLISVIEERNQ
+815 
-829 IFKKAGVGGFWEFK
+829 GVSK
-843 KISKEPMPLLL
+843 KISEGKKIVLKT
-854 LVIDNYFAFGENYE
+854 VISPNNASNK
-868 SLEGDIT
+868 T
-875 TLLRSG
+875 
-881 FRCGIQVIVSANR
+881 IVWKSSNP
-894 MNDMKFRLR
+894 K
-903 QNITRVVPLQLNE
+903 V
-916 RMDYMEALGSYLAG
+916 
-930 FTATVRG
+930 ATVT
-937 RGLCKEEEILE
+937 
-948 FQTALVSSEKTEYE
+948 Q
-962 RIRKVSAE
+962 
-970 FEAMAKTEKY
+970 
-980 HARSILVLP
+980 
-989 ENETYGEF
+989 
-997 LEKMP
+997 
-1002 EEMLE
+1002 
-1007 DYIPIGY
+1007 
-1014 EQKEIQPYTVSLK
+1014 
-1027 ESFCYLISGIGRKG
+1027 SGIVTMKKKTGGKKVAITAIATDGSNKYASWKITSMKG
-1041 VDNLLEN
+1041 VVKKVKINGKKRIKAGKTLKLKAKILATKHANKKLLWKSN
-1048 TTEYLAATENLPTKK
+1048 NSKLATVNQKGVVKVHKK
-1063 ELYLV
+1063 A
-1068 HLNKNCAIEEERAEA
+1068 K
-1083 VYKNDEDIFSMLL
+1083 
-1096 FLKEEFTKR
+1096 
-1105 NKWRKEYLAEG
+1105 G
-1116 KEERLYSILK
+1116 KTIK
-1126 KEFAQLFFIIDD
+1126 I
-1138 FTAFLELVYKSH
+1138 TAFATDGSNKKS
-1150 GTESYFPITEL
+1150 TI
-1161 FFKEGKGLGIY
+1161 KIK
-1172 FIAGIDTGNSA
+1172 
-1183 SAVYTQ
+1183 V
-1189 AYKNFT
+1189 K
-1195 NEKKGIH
+1195 
-1202 LGGQLN
+1202 
-1208 QQNLF
+1208 
-1213 QFQIPITK
+1213 
-1221 QLTRLDDNIGCFVE
+1221 
-1235 KETPYSVFIPW
+1235 
-1246 NQSQ
+1246 

>member
-586 SGDRKFEI
+586 SGGRKFEI

-677 NNVNIKVIANEN
+677 NNVNAKVKVGKIK
-689 GIAAARPLWLP
+689 
-700 ALSKEIDIHDI
+700 
-711 NVENIMFAGSIKA
+711 
-724 VVGMID
+724 
-730 NPESQSQ
+730 
-737 YPYYIDF
+737 
-744 SEFSNLMIVGNQGCG
+744 
-759 KSTFIQTILYSMA
+759 
-772 MNYHSDDVN
+772 
-781 FYILDFSSGLLH
+781 LL
-793 NFMKLPHCGNVAQ
+793 
-806 VDEEDSVNR
+806 
-815 TIRYLISVIEERNQ
+815 
-829 IFKKAGVGGFWEFK
+829 GVSK
-843 KISKEPMPLLL
+843 KISEGKKIVLKT
-854 LVIDNYFAFGENYE
+854 VISPNNASNK
-868 SLEGDIT
+868 T
-875 TLLRSG
+875 
-881 FRCGIQVIVSANR
+881 IVWKSSNP
-894 MNDMKFRLR
+894 K
-903 QNITRVVPLQLNE
+903 V
-916 RMDYMEALGSYLAG
+916 
-930 FTATVRG
+930 ATVT
-937 RGLCKEEEILE
+937 
-948 FQTALVSSEKTEYE
+948 Q
-962 RIRKVSAE
+962 
-970 FEAMAKTEKY
+970 
-980 HARSILVLP
+980 
-989 ENETYGEF
+989 
-997 LEKMP
+997 
-1002 EEMLE
+1002 
-1007 DYIPIGY
+1007 
-1014 EQKEIQPYTVSLK
+1014 
-1027 ESFCYLISGIGRKG
+1027 SGIVTMKKKTGGKKVAITAIATDGSNKYASWKITSMKG
-1041 VDNLLEN
+1041 VVKKVKINGKKRIKAGKTLKLKAKILATKHANKKLLWKSN
-1048 TTEYLAATENLPTKK
+1048 NSKLATVNQKGVVKVHKK
-1063 ELYLV
+1063 A
-1068 HLNKNCAIEEERAEA
+1068 K
-1083 VYKNDEDIFSMLL
+1083 
-1096 FLKEEFTKR
+1096 
-1105 NKWRKEYLAEG
+1105 G
-1116 KEERLYSILK
+1116 KTIK
-1126 KEFAQLFFIIDD
+1126 I
-1138 FTAFLELVYKSH
+1138 TAFATDGSNKKS
-1150 GTESYFPITEL
+1150 TI
-1161 FFKEGKGLGIY
+1161 KIK
-1172 FIAGIDTGNSA
+1172 
-1183 SAVYTQ
+1183 V
-1189 AYKNFT
+1189 K
-1195 NEKKGIH
+1195 
-1202 LGGQLN
+1202 
-1208 QQNLF
+1208 
-1213 QFQIPITK
+1213 
-1221 QLTRLDDNIGCFVE
+1221 
-1235 KETPYSVFIPW
+1235 
-1246 NQSQ
+1246 

>member
-371 NDGEPVIIEIQ
+371 NYGEPVIIEIQ

-677 NNVNIKVIANEN
+677 NNVNAKVKVGKIK
-689 GIAAARPLWLP
+689 
-700 ALSKEIDIHDI
+700 
-711 NVENIMFAGSIKA
+711 
-724 VVGMID
+724 
-730 NPESQSQ
+730 
-737 YPYYIDF
+737 
-744 SEFSNLMIVGNQGCG
+744 
-759 KSTFIQTILYSMA
+759 
-772 MNYHSDDVN
+772 
-781 FYILDFSSGLLH
+781 LL
-793 NFMKLPHCGNVAQ
+793 
-806 VDEEDSVNR
+806 
-815 TIRYLISVIEERNQ
+815 
-829 IFKKAGVGGFWEFK
+829 GVSK
-843 KISKEPMPLLL
+843 KISEGKKIVLKT
-854 LVIDNYFAFGENYE
+854 VISPNNASNK
-868 SLEGDIT
+868 T
-875 TLLRSG
+875 
-881 FRCGIQVIVSANR
+881 IVWKSSNP
-894 MNDMKFRLR
+894 K
-903 QNITRVVPLQLNE
+903 V
-916 RMDYMEALGSYLAG
+916 
-930 FTATVRG
+930 ATVT
-937 RGLCKEEEILE
+937 
-948 FQTALVSSEKTEYE
+948 Q
-962 RIRKVSAE
+962 
-970 FEAMAKTEKY
+970 
-980 HARSILVLP
+980 
-989 ENETYGEF
+989 
-997 LEKMP
+997 
-1002 EEMLE
+1002 
-1007 DYIPIGY
+1007 
-1014 EQKEIQPYTVSLK
+1014 
-1027 ESFCYLISGIGRKG
+1027 SGIVTMKKKTGGKKVAITAIATDGSNKYASWKITSMKG
-1041 VDNLLEN
+1041 VVKKVKINGKKRIKAGKTLKLKAKILATKHANKKLLWKSN
-1048 TTEYLAATENLPTKK
+1048 NSKLATVNQKGVVKVHKK
-1063 ELYLV
+1063 A
-1068 HLNKNCAIEEERAEA
+1068 K
-1083 VYKNDEDIFSMLL
+1083 
-1096 FLKEEFTKR
+1096 
-1105 NKWRKEYLAEG
+1105 G
-1116 KEERLYSILK
+1116 KTIK
-1126 KEFAQLFFIIDD
+1126 I
-1138 FTAFLELVYKSH
+1138 TAFATDGSNKKS
-1150 GTESYFPITEL
+1150 TI
-1161 FFKEGKGLGIY
+1161 KIK
-1172 FIAGIDTGNSA
+1172 
-1183 SAVYTQ
+1183 V
-1189 AYKNFT
+1189 K
-1195 NEKKGIH
+1195 
-1202 LGGQLN
+1202 
-1208 QQNLF
+1208 
-1213 QFQIPITK
+1213 
-1221 QLTRLDDNIGCFVE
+1221 
-1235 KETPYSVFIPW
+1235 
-1246 NQSQ
+1246 